1 MKKHAKKALRSVLAF
16 AMAVVLLAT
25 SLPIAFAAGTYDPT
39 PVFSEDATLWAWV
52 TDDGDVQVI
61 YPQATPNTEYIS
73 DKHIATYYIT
83 LYDLGP
89 LTEVHNDPATETVPQ
104 AQIVVDASTATF
116 ASDGTETATF
126 TAAALANKG
135 VTLDD
140 THRFSVEVLA
150 QDSTGWVSEPLTT
163 IVSDVPQFVY
173 DEELYKPLSENATGM
188 REVIMMEAANN
199 NGVAYVSGSG
209 TAANGANY
217 RQRVGDGDEY
227 WNQGARWADGA
238 LDYIADSS
246 TGTNQLTMLG
256 TKAQAG
262 AEDPDT
268 GVDTSAY
275 GFRVNAT
282 GDQSF
287 ATTWSRQHWDLTG
300 AEEVWYWFDFS
311 QVSVQGLA
319 FELKTQGKRY
329 EEFYWTS
336 YYGLDNGIEYLYG
349 SESDDD
355 YSTVTYSTKGTTAA
369 GYDRETFGDPYV
381 YLQQADGAWQ
391 KVMLDNGTI
400 DLANYKG
407 YIRVPI
413 QFICSTTPTYVEARN
428 DNWGFGGDRLASDV
442 DENEDKAKAQFENNV
457 LLSERVQVDPAG
469 TPISKALLIQYR
481 QLTIDAET
489 GGGQGGVS
497 GGDPNN
503 AAFCLP
509 SKTNYP
515 SLEKPY
521 WGASMLA
528 VGSSLKDENGKV
540 VVTQNQQSNPKRAY
554 VQTTGTNTVA
564 KDGGGNP
571 IIVNRETAYKAVE
584 DIAGAGFSYTS
595 MSADSVNKSF
605 FMDSVMTYKS
615 SDSYPNDMT
624 EGEYGYPLSKYY
636 NQRVEIPRSI
646 LNQIDKLIT
655 TPDLGDFRAVQYID
669 ELIAGYRKAI
679 EDDAQNNLDPNIVSE
694 KNLENSAASLGMSDV
709 WQNFLDARTACIN
722 GGTIKD
728 NDDGTYTYLPNNEA
742 TDLVPE
748 LIQSLEKLPDPSQV
762 TSVSDTLR
770 DEIIRLYQLYRRLN
784 LTQLDAMSESEEQR
798 ILDYVALVRAAGG
811 DEMLVGTSLATNKFL
826 SFNDFESLPEGTHA
840 YDLQDSPSW
849 DQGKDYRYS
858 KGFVY
863 GSMSFRDFS
872 GHSTAA
878 VGDWAGDFAEDSYS
892 DGLYDALNT
901 AAADTVIADEVG
913 SGGSQGAKV
922 TMDSRFFSGSDG
934 NPSGYIN
941 AVSVTRDF
949 NSTTGDYHDLQSIA
963 DWRLSSYAENWDASN
978 DKDYPV
984 GLVFYV
990 DFSELQG
997 MDFLLSVTLATSYDG
1012 HAEGYNLDMDM
1023 SGSEQEYKI
1032 MDMDTGEWV
1041 SITGTGSPYGF
1052 TSKGGTSSIGTLADG
1067 YKGYIYIALNK
1078 FERNWDNPLFNPVDL
1093 CDMGEQIDNIRRVDI
1108 GIMPLNSTAAA
1119 QMDGRSFVVD
1129 DIGFAYGADSYDAST
1144 VAELNHP
1151 SFEEVK
1157 GYKSTAA
1164 KAFEDAVAIIE
1175 PGDQANFAERVAT
1188 ARTLYNALSDY
1199 QKNNTQS
1206 VKQAYEKLEFYEK
1219 IVLGEIPQDQYL
1231 PEHTTMEFTAFV
1243 NGLSDGLKNASVTGD
1258 HDLPYP
1264 GVKDADGDGRADAV
1278 NYEAYD
1284 GLTKDLA
1291 KKIIEEYYDKSYS
1304 RYTAEQKAALGET
1317 ATQFLNAYNAASRCY
1332 DTLEGL
1338 LADSN
1343 TFLNELYNPADA
1355 STSLF
1360 RTLSEIYP
1368 AKADQDGLGT
1378 VGDMTQPYP
1387 YDKSTPYGTRVT
1399 AEGTQADEGNYI
1411 SITDTKALD
1420 HISKTYR
1427 SQMNYYAKHLLVAG
1441 QLQEGVKNIPN
1452 AVRKLVYNS
1461 YSTDRHGDPFTGG
1474 IWTLYNRYLTLYNDA
1489 KKTINDGKPLSDQ
1502 QLDDLKLATDEY
1514 EMLLPTYHDVAELY
1528 DLIQQIYDL
1537 FPVVKST
1544 FTANGTTSSAQTHE
1558 MMLRYDGSTGPLES
1572 KEDPVY
1578 TLTQFEQYLTNPDGT
1593 GKLTITSENGGVLKS
1608 SDGTFS
1614 LKYALTY
1621 NGKPAALSTVTEV
1634 GNYNAPM
1641 DSGVALHVKIDNPKG
1656 YTVTLTDRVTLT
1668 FTYQYTD
1675 RHGIL
1680 REVTDQKTLNIQY
1693 STNDMYTVTIPAE
1706 VDIPWGTPAVST
1718 AFEDASGNN
1727 GTGYKVTC
1735 NLNAGSSVT
1744 VQSALKSS
1752 SFALTIPGN
1761 TEWSIACTGTDAAAV
1776 KYEGQMINT
1785 PGAGPS
1791 ILIDADKWENI
1802 PVAAYRADDQ
1812 ITYTVTYT
1820 DGSATP

>member
-116 ASDGTETATF
+116 ASDGTGTVTF
-126 TAAALANKG
+126 TAATLANKG

-173 DEELYKPLSENATGM
+173 DEELYKPLSENSTSV
-188 REVIMMEAANN
+188 REMMLFEAKNN
-199 NGVAYVSGSG
+199 DNNDQFSTDGLSG
-209 TAANGANY
+209 AK
-217 RQRVGDGDEY
+217 
-227 WNQGARWADGA
+227 
-238 LDYIADSS
+238 DYIQSGD
-246 TGTNQLTMLG
+246 TLKILG
-256 TKAQAG
+256 PIDQAG
-262 AEDPDT
+262 EENVST
-268 GVDTSAY
+268 GVDSRAY
-275 GFRVNAT
+275 GFQISAAPSNGT
-282 GDQSF
+282 TQSF
-287 ATTWSRQHWDLTG
+287 STAWSRQHWMGTD
-300 AEEVWYWFDFS
+300 AEEVWYWLDLS
-311 QVSVQGLA
+311 QVDLTGLS
-319 FELKTQGKRY
+319 FDLKANGKRY
-329 EEFYWTS
+329 GEFYWKNERMFGGYDTGRTFS
-336 YYGLDNGIEYLYG
+336 
-349 SESDDD
+349 STPADDA
-355 YSTVTYSTKGTTAA
+355 YSLVTYSTRGTAA
-369 GYDRETFGDPYV
+369 DTYKGEAPYV
-381 YLQQADGAWQ
+381 YIQQDNGAWE
-391 KVMLDNGTI
+391 KVMLNNGTI
-400 DLANYKG
+400 DLGHYKG
-407 YIRVPI
+407 YVRVPI
-413 QFICSTTPTYVEARN
+413 EFMCSTKATYAEAHN
-428 DNWGFGGDRLASDV
+428 DNFNMGSTAYDIDRAEENVKNFFDTQVLFENGPVLV
-442 DENEDKAKAQFENNV
+442 DE
-457 LLSERVQVDPAG
+457 AG
-469 TPISKALLIQYR
+469 TPISDALLIQYR
-481 QLTIDAET
+481 VFQIDVET
-489 GGGQGGVS
+489 GWNLS
-497 GGDPNN
+497 GGNESKYS
-503 AAFCLP
+503 LP
-509 SKTNYP
+509 YENDYP
-515 SLEKPY
+515 SVGANHYAHLEQPT

-528 VGSSLKDENGKV
+528 AGYNQDDVDANLTVNSDSDPDNDKAYVDANGVVQNRENG
-540 VVTQNQQSNPKRAY
+540 
-554 VQTTGTNTVA
+554 
-564 KDGGGNP
+564 
-571 IIVNRETAYKAVE
+571 YKAID
-584 DIAGAGFSYTS
+584 DIFGAGFSYTG
-595 MSADSVNKSF
+595 V
-605 FMDSVMTYKS
+605 S
-615 SDSYPNDMT
+615 SDSVRRDFFIDNVLFYKETGSYPSDMT
-624 EGEYGYPLSKYY
+624 EGETGAPVTNYYDQKVETPRIILS
-636 NQRVEIPRSI
+636 
-646 LNQIDKLIT
+646 QIDQLIT

-669 ELIAGYRKAI
+669 ELIDGYRKAYS
-679 EDDAQNNLDPNIVSE
+679 DAGMSTDFLSE
-694 KNLENSAASLGMSDV
+694 ENMATVAASLGMSGV
-709 WQNFLDARTACIN
+709 WQRYLDARKACVD
-722 GGTIKD
+722 GGTIAYD
-728 NDDGTYTYLPNNEA
+728 EGSGTYTYLPNNEA

-863 GSMSFRDFS
+863 GSMSFRDFAA
-872 GHSTAA
+872 HSTAA
-878 VGDWAGDFAEDSYS
+878 VGDWMGDVSEDSYQN
-892 DGLYDALNT
+892 GLYDALNL
-901 AAADTVIADEVG
+901 AAADAVITDEVG
-913 SGGSQGAKV
+913 AGGTKGAQV
-922 TMDSRFFSGSDG
+922 TIDSRFFSGDEG
-934 NPSGYIN
+934 DPTGYVN

-963 DWRLSSYAENWDASN
+963 DWQLSRYAESWSAS
-978 DKDYPV
+978 DGRDYPV

-990 DFSELQG
+990 DFSELKDI
-997 MDFLLSVTLATSYDG
+997 DFLLSLNIATSYDG

-1023 SGSEQEYKI
+1023 SGSEQAYKI
-1032 MDMDTGEWV
+1032 MDMETGEWV
-1041 SITGTGSPYGF
+1041 TITGTGSPYGF
-1052 TSKGGTSSIGTLADG
+1052 TSKGGSSSIGTLADG
-1067 YKGYIYIALNK
+1067 YKGYVYVALNK
-1078 FERNWDNPLFNPVDL
+1078 FEYSTGMGTVDL
-1093 CDMGEQIDNIRRVDI
+1093 CAMGEQIDNIRRVDI

-1129 DIGFAYGADSYDAST
+1129 DIGFAYGADTYDAAMSGS
-1144 VAELNHP
+1144 LNHP

-1164 KAFEDAVAIIE
+1164 QNFENAVSAIE
-1175 PGDQANFAERVAT
+1175 LNDDTNFPSRVQA
-1188 ARTLYNALSDY
+1188 ARELYDALSDY
-1199 QKNNTQS
+1199 QKNNTTS
-1206 VKQAYEKLEFYEK
+1206 VKQAYAQLEFYEK
-1219 IVLGEIPQDQYL
+1219 IVNGELSADDYKPQMTVADFSN
-1231 PEHTTMEFTAFV
+1231 MV
-1243 NGLSDGLKNASVTGD
+1243 GSLSNELKNASVTGD

-1264 GVKDADGDGRADAV
+1264 GVKDTDGDGRADAV
-1278 NYEAYD
+1278 NYEGYN
-1284 GLTKDLA
+1284 GLTKELA
-1291 KKIIEEYYDKSYS
+1291 AQIIEYYNTSYS
-1304 RYTAEQKAALGET
+1304 RYTENEKTALGIT
-1317 ATQFLNAYNAASRCY
+1317 AQQFLNAYNAASRCY

-1360 RTLSEIYP
+1360 RTLSDIYP

-1399 AEGTQADEGNYI
+1399 AEGTQADEGYFI
-1411 SITDTKALD
+1411 SISDTKALD

-1474 IWTLYNRYLTLYNDA
+1474 IWTLYNRYLTLYNNAQA
-1489 KKTINDGKPLSDQ
+1489 KINAGTALTDEELA
-1502 QLDDLKLATDEY
+1502 DLKLATDEY

-1528 DLIQQIYDL
+1528 DLIQKIYDL
-1537 FPVVKST
+1537 FPAVKST

-1578 TLTQFEQYLTNPDGT
+1578 TLTQFEQYLTNPDGQ
-1593 GKLTITSENGGVLKS
+1593 GKLTITSENGGTLKS
-1608 SDGTFS
+1608 SDGTIS
-1614 LKYALTY
+1614 LPYTLTY
-1621 NGKPAALSTVTEV
+1621 NGTAADLSTVTEV
-1634 GNYNAPM
+1634 GNYAAPM
-1641 DSGVALHVKIDNPKG
+1641 TSGVALHVKIDNPQE
-1656 YTVTLTDRVTLT
+1656 YPVTLTDRVTLT

-1675 RHGIL
+1675 RLGIL

-1706 VDIPWGTPAVST
+1706 VDIPWGTTAVST
-1718 AFEDASGNN
+1718 AFEDASGNS

-1735 NLNAGSSVT
+1735 NLNAGSSVS
-1744 VQSALKSS
+1744 VQPTLKST
-1752 SFALTIPGN
+1752 SFALIHDGTN
-1761 TEWSIACTGTDAAAV
+1761 ESIACTGTDTAAV
-1776 KYEGQMINT
+1776 QYEGQMINT
-1785 PGAGPS
+1785 QGAGPS
-1791 ILIDADKWENI
+1791 ISIAADEWKNI
-1802 PVAAYRADDQ
+1802 PVAAYRAEDQ
-1812 ITYTVTYT
+1812 ITYTVDYT

>member
-61 YPQATPNTEYIS
+61 YPQATPNTDYIS

-126 TAAALANKG
+126 TAATLANKG

-173 DEELYKPLSENATGM
+173 DEESYNPLTEDPNAMREMMMFEAKNNNNMAYVDDNGIGSGRLNYVQSGDQLQILGKIDQAGVENAG
-188 REVIMMEAANN
+188 
-199 NGVAYVSGSG
+199 
-209 TAANGANY
+209 
-217 RQRVGDGDEY
+217 
-227 WNQGARWADGA
+227 
-238 LDYIADSS
+238 
-246 TGTNQLTMLG
+246 
-256 TKAQAG
+256 
-262 AEDPDT
+262 
-268 GVDTSAY
+268 GVDSAAY
-275 GFRVNAT
+275 GFRVNGT
-282 GDQSF
+282 GAQSF
-287 ATTWSRQHWDLTG
+287 NTTYSRQHWKAAG
-300 AEEVWYWFDFS
+300 AQEVWFWFDFS

-329 EEFYWTS
+329 EEYYWDDLW
-336 YYGLDNGIEYLYG
+336 GKGIVYLYG
-349 SESDDD
+349 SVNDDN
-355 YSTVTYSTKGTTAA
+355 YSTVTYSTKGYQGND
-369 GYDRETFGDPYV
+369 GYVFVEND
-381 YLQQADGAWQ
+381 DGSWK
-391 KVMLDNGTI
+391 KVALTDGGINLS
-400 DLANYKG
+400 DYKG

-413 QFICSTTPTYVEARN
+413 QFICSTTATYAEARN
-428 DNWGFGGDRLASDV
+428 DNFGFGGNSLAEDLGNN
-442 DENEDKAKAQFENNV
+442 NEAGKKAEFDNNV
-457 LLSERVQVDPAG
+457 LLNEKVLVDPAG
-469 TPISKALLIQYR
+469 TPISDALLIQYR
-481 QLTIDAET
+481 QLSIDVSVNEFGGNSTANET
-489 GGGQGGVS
+489 T
-497 GGDPNN
+497 GDPNN
-503 AAFCLP
+503 SVYTMP
-509 SKTNYP
+509 YHNDYP
-515 SLEKPY
+515 TTGANHYASLEQPS
-521 WGASMLA
+521 WGAAMLA
-528 VGSSLKDENGKV
+528 IGENSGECTTGMENK
-540 VVTQNQQSNPKRAY
+540 AY
-554 VQTTGTNTVA
+554 VQLNSDGTVY
-564 KDGGGNP
+564 KDAEGKAV
-571 IIVNRETAYKAVE
+571 ILNRENGYHALD
-584 DIAGAGFSYTS
+584 DICGAGFSYTS
-595 MSADSVNKSF
+595 TSADSVNKPF
-605 FMDSVMTYKS
+605 FLDSVLFYRT
-615 SDSYPNDMT
+615 DGEQYPEDMVADA
-624 EGEYGYPLSKYY
+624 GKPASNYY
-636 NQRVEIPRSI
+636 NQSVEIPRSI

-655 TPDLGDFRAVQYID
+655 SPDLGDFRAVQYID

-679 EDDAQNNLDPNIVSE
+679 EDDTENNLDPNIVSE
-694 KNLENSAASLGMSDV
+694 ENLANSAASLGMSDV
-709 WQNFLDARTACIN
+709 WQNFLDARTACVN

-728 NDDGTYTYLPNNEA
+728 NGDGTYTYLPNNEA

-770 DEIIRLYQLYRRLN
+770 DEIVRLYQLYRRLN

-863 GSMSFRDFS
+863 GSMSFRDFAA
-872 GHSTAA
+872 HSNPAIGSSM
-878 VGDWAGDFAEDSYS
+878 GDLSEDSYQN
-892 DGLYDALNT
+892 GLYDALNL
-901 AAADTVIADEVG
+901 AAADAVIAEEVG
-913 SGGSQGAKV
+913 AGGSKGAQV
-922 TMDSRFFSGSDG
+922 TIDSRFFSGSEG
-934 NPSGYIN
+934 NPSGYVN

-963 DWRLSSYAENWDASN
+963 DWQLSRYAESWSAS
-978 DKDYPV
+978 DGRDYPV

-990 DFSELQG
+990 DFSELKDI
-997 MDFLLSVTLATSYDG
+997 DFLLSLNIATSYDG

-1023 SGSEQEYKI
+1023 SGSEQAYKI
-1032 MDMDTGEWV
+1032 MDMETGEWV
-1041 SITGTGSPYGF
+1041 TITGTGSPYGF
-1052 TSKGGTSSIGTLADG
+1052 TSKGGSSSIGTLADG
-1067 YKGYIYIALNK
+1067 YKGYIYVALNK
-1078 FERNWDNPLFNPVDL
+1078 FEYSTGMGTVDL
-1093 CDMGEQIDNIRRVDI
+1093 CAMGEQIDNIRRVDI

-1129 DIGFAYGADSYDAST
+1129 DIGFAYGADTYDAAMSGS
-1144 VAELNHP
+1144 LNHP

-1164 KAFEDAVAIIE
+1164 KAFEDAVSAIE
-1175 PGDQANFAERVAT
+1175 LNDDTNFPSRVQA
-1188 ARTLYNALSDY
+1188 ARELYDALSDY
-1199 QKNNTQS
+1199 QKNNTTS
-1206 VKQAYEKLEFYEK
+1206 VKQAYAQLEFYEK
-1219 IVLGEIPQDQYL
+1219 IVNGELSADDYKPQ
-1231 PEHTTMEFTAFV
+1231 MKVAEFSNMV
-1243 NGLSDGLKNASVTGD
+1243 GSLSNELKNASVTGD

-1264 GVKDADGDGRADAV
+1264 GVKDTDGDGRADAV
-1278 NYEAYD
+1278 NYEGYN
-1284 GLTKDLA
+1284 GLTKELA
-1291 KKIIEEYYDKSYS
+1291 AQIIEYYNTSYS
-1304 RYTAEQKAALGET
+1304 RYTENEKIALGIT
-1317 ATQFLNAYNAASRCY
+1317 AQQFLNAYNAASRCY

-1399 AEGTQADEGNYI
+1399 AEGVTVDEGNYI

-1474 IWTLYNRYLTLYNDA
+1474 IWTLYNRYLTLYNNA
-1489 KKTINDGKPLSDQ
+1489 KDKINAGTALTDEELA
-1502 QLDDLKLATDEY
+1502 DLKLATDEY
-1514 EMLLPTYHDVAELY
+1514 EMLLPTYHNVAELY
-1528 DLIQQIYDL
+1528 DLIQKIYDL
-1537 FPVVKST
+1537 FPAVKST
-1544 FTANGTTSSAQTHE
+1544 FTATGDTSSINDRTMILA
-1558 MMLRYDGSTGPLES
+1558 YDGVSATVENTA
-1572 KEDPVY
+1572 DPIY

-1593 GKLTITSENGGVLKS
+1593 GKLTITSENGGTLKS
-1608 SDGTFS
+1608 SDGTIS
-1614 LKYALTY
+1614 LRYTLTY
-1621 NGKPAALSTVTEV
+1621 NGTAADLTTVTEV

-1641 DSGVALHVKIDNPKG
+1641 TSGVALHVKIDNPQK
-1656 YTVTLTDRVTLT
+1656 YTETLTDKVTLT

-1680 REVTDQKTLNIQY
+1680 REVTDQKTLTIY
-1693 STNDMYTVTIPAE
+1693 YTTEDIYTVTIPAE
-1706 VDIPWGTPAVST
+1706 VDIPWGTENVST
-1718 AFEDASGNN
+1718 DFDN
-1727 GTGYKVTC
+1727 GTGYRVTC
-1735 NLNAGSSVT
+1735 NLNAGSSVS
-1744 VQSALKSS
+1744 VQPTLKST
-1752 SFALTIPGN
+1752 SFALIHDGTN
-1761 TEWSIACTGTDAAAV
+1761 ESIACTGTDIAAGTFTGQV
-1776 KYEGQMINT
+1776 IEGKGT
-1785 PGAGPS
+1785 GPS
-1791 ILIDADKWENI
+1791 ITIAADEWKNI
-1802 PVAAYRADDQ
+1802 PVAAYRAEDQ
-1812 ITYTVTYT
+1812 ITYTVDYT

>member
-126 TAAALANKG
+126 TAATLANKG

-163 IVSDVPQFVY
+163 VVSDVPQFVY
-173 DEELYKPLSENATGM
+173 DEESYNPLTEDPNAMREMMMFEAKNNNNMAYVDDNGIGSGRLNYVQSGDQLQILGKIDQAGVENAG
-188 REVIMMEAANN
+188 
-199 NGVAYVSGSG
+199 
-209 TAANGANY
+209 
-217 RQRVGDGDEY
+217 
-227 WNQGARWADGA
+227 
-238 LDYIADSS
+238 
-246 TGTNQLTMLG
+246 
-256 TKAQAG
+256 
-262 AEDPDT
+262 
-268 GVDTSAY
+268 GVDSAAY
-275 GFRVNAT
+275 GFRVNGT
-282 GDQSF
+282 GAQSF
-287 ATTWSRQHWDLTG
+287 NTTYSRQHWKAAG
-300 AEEVWYWFDFS
+300 AQEVWFWFDFS

-329 EEFYWTS
+329 EEYYWDDLW
-336 YYGLDNGIEYLYG
+336 GKGIVYLYG
-349 SESDDD
+349 SVNDDN
-355 YSTVTYSTKGTTAA
+355 YSTVTYSTKGYQGND
-369 GYDRETFGDPYV
+369 GYVFVEND
-381 YLQQADGAWQ
+381 DGSWK
-391 KVMLDNGTI
+391 KVALTDGGINLS
-400 DLANYKG
+400 DYKG

-413 QFICSTTPTYVEARN
+413 QFICSTTATYAEARN
-428 DNWGFGGDRLASDV
+428 DNFGFGGNSLAEDLGNN
-442 DENEDKAKAQFENNV
+442 NEAGKKAEFDNNV
-457 LLSERVQVDPAG
+457 LLNEKVLVDPAG
-469 TPISKALLIQYR
+469 TPISDALLIQYR
-481 QLTIDAET
+481 QLSIDVSVNEFGGNSTANET
-489 GGGQGGVS
+489 T
-497 GGDPNN
+497 GDPNN
-503 AAFCLP
+503 SVYTMP
-509 SKTNYP
+509 YHNDYP
-515 SLEKPY
+515 TTGANHYASLEQPS
-521 WGASMLA
+521 WGAAMLA
-528 VGSSLKDENGKV
+528 IGENSGECTTGMENK
-540 VVTQNQQSNPKRAY
+540 AY
-554 VQTTGTNTVA
+554 VQLNSDGTVY
-564 KDGGGNP
+564 KDAEGKAV
-571 IIVNRETAYKAVE
+571 ILNRENGYHALD
-584 DIAGAGFSYTS
+584 DICGAGFSYTS
-595 MSADSVNKSF
+595 TSADSVNKPF
-605 FMDSVMTYKS
+605 FLDSVLFYRT
-615 SDSYPNDMT
+615 DGEQYPEDMVADA
-624 EGEYGYPLSKYY
+624 GKPASNYY
-636 NQRVEIPRSI
+636 NQSVEIPHSI

-679 EDDAQNNLDPNIVSE
+679 EDDTENNLDPNIVSE
-694 KNLENSAASLGMSDV
+694 ENLANSAASLGMSDV

-722 GGTIKD
+722 GGTIQD
-728 NDDGTYTYLPNNEA
+728 NGDGTYTYLPNNEA

-784 LTQLDAMSESEEQR
+784 LTQLDAMSFDEEQK
-798 ILDYVALVRAAGG
+798 ILDYASLVRAAGG

-863 GSMSFRDFS
+863 GSMSFRDFAA
-872 GHSTAA
+872 HSTAA
-878 VGDWAGDFAEDSYS
+878 VGDWMGDLSEDSYQN
-892 DGLYDALNT
+892 GLYDALNL
-901 AAADTVIADEVG
+901 AAADAVITDEVG
-913 SGGSQGAKV
+913 AGGTKGAQV
-922 TMDSRFFSGSDG
+922 TIDSRFFSGDEG
-934 NPSGYIN
+934 DPTGYVN

-949 NSTTGDYHDLQSIA
+949 NSTETGDYHNLQSIA
-963 DWRLSSYAENWDASN
+963 DWQLSRYAESWSAS
-978 DKDYPV
+978 DGRDYPV

-990 DFSELQG
+990 DFSELKDI
-997 MDFLLSVTLATSYDG
+997 DFLLSLNIATSYDG

-1023 SGSEQEYKI
+1023 SGSEQAYKI
-1032 MDMDTGEWV
+1032 MDMETGEWV
-1041 SITGTGSPYGF
+1041 TITGTGSPYGF
-1052 TSKGGTSSIGTLADG
+1052 TSKGGSSSIGTLADG
-1067 YKGYIYIALNK
+1067 YKGYIYVALNK
-1078 FERNWDNPLFNPVDL
+1078 FEYSTGMGTVDL
-1093 CDMGEQIDNIRRVDI
+1093 CAMGEQIDNIRRVDI

-1129 DIGFAYGADSYDAST
+1129 DIGFAYGADTYDAAMSGS
-1144 VAELNHP
+1144 LNHP

-1164 KAFEDAVAIIE
+1164 KAFEDAVSAIE
-1175 PGDQANFAERVAT
+1175 LNDDTNFPSRVQA
-1188 ARTLYNALSDY
+1188 ARALYDALSDY
-1199 QKNNTQS
+1199 QKNNTTS
-1206 VKQAYEKLEFYEK
+1206 VKQAYAQLEFYEK
-1219 IVLGEIPQDQYL
+1219 IVNGELSADDYKPQ
-1231 PEHTTMEFTAFV
+1231 MKVAEFSNMV
-1243 NGLSDGLKNASVTGD
+1243 GSLSNELKNASVTGD

-1264 GVKDADGDGRADAV
+1264 GVKDTDGDGRADAV
-1278 NYEAYD
+1278 NYEGYK
-1284 GLTKDLA
+1284 GLTKELA
-1291 KKIIEEYYDKSYS
+1291 AQIIEYYNTSYS
-1304 RYTAEQKAALGET
+1304 RYTENEKTALGIT
-1317 ATQFLNAYNAASRCY
+1317 AQQFLNAYNAASRCY
-1332 DTLEGL
+1332 NTLEGL

-1360 RTLSEIYP
+1360 RTLSEIYYEP
-1368 AKADQDGLGT
+1368 DAEEVFLGT
-1378 VGDMTQPYP
+1378 AGDGKV
-1387 YDKSTPYGTRVT
+1387 YDYNKNTPYGTHTTVD
-1399 AEGTQADEGNYI
+1399 GVKVNEGNYI

-1474 IWTLYNRYLTLYNDA
+1474 IWTLYNRYLALYNNA
-1489 KKTINDGKPLSDQ
+1489 KAKINAGTALTDEELA
-1502 QLDDLKLATDEY
+1502 DLKLATDEY

-1537 FPVVKST
+1537 FPAVKST

-1558 MMLRYDGSTGPLES
+1558 MMLRYDGSTGPLEN

-1578 TLTQFEQYLTNPDGT
+1578 TLTQFEQYLTNPDGQGT
-1593 GKLTITSENGGVLKS
+1593 LTITSENGGVLKS
-1608 SDGTFS
+1608 SDGTIS
-1614 LKYALTY
+1614 LSYTLTY
-1621 NGKPAALSTVTEV
+1621 NGKTAALSTVTEV
-1634 GNYNAPM
+1634 GSYSAPM
-1641 DSGVALHVKIDNPKG
+1641 DSGVALHVKVDNPQEC
-1656 YTVTLTDRVTLT
+1656 TVTLSDKVTLT

-1718 AFEDASGNN
+1718 AFEDESGNN

-1735 NLNAGSSVT
+1735 NLNTGSSVT

-1761 TEWSIACTGTDAAAV
+1761 TTWSIACTGTDAAAV

-1791 ILIDADKWENI
+1791 ILIDADKWKNI

>member
-61 YPQATPNTEYIS
+61 YPQATPNTDYIS

-126 TAAALANKG
+126 TAATLANKG

-173 DEELYKPLSENATGM
+173 DEESYNPLTEDPNAMREMMMFEAKNNNNMAYVDDNGIGSGRLNYVQSGDQLQILGKIDQAGVENAG
-188 REVIMMEAANN
+188 
-199 NGVAYVSGSG
+199 
-209 TAANGANY
+209 
-217 RQRVGDGDEY
+217 
-227 WNQGARWADGA
+227 
-238 LDYIADSS
+238 
-246 TGTNQLTMLG
+246 
-256 TKAQAG
+256 
-262 AEDPDT
+262 
-268 GVDTSAY
+268 GVDSAAY
-275 GFRVNAT
+275 GFRVNGT
-282 GDQSF
+282 GAQSF
-287 ATTWSRQHWDLTG
+287 NTTYSRQHWKAAG
-300 AEEVWYWFDFS
+300 AQEVWFWFDFS

-329 EEFYWTS
+329 EEYYWDDLW
-336 YYGLDNGIEYLYG
+336 GKGIVYLYG
-349 SESDDD
+349 SVNDDN
-355 YSTVTYSTKGTTAA
+355 YSTVTYSTKGYQGND
-369 GYDRETFGDPYV
+369 GYVFVEND
-381 YLQQADGAWQ
+381 DGSWK
-391 KVMLDNGTI
+391 KVALTDGGINLS
-400 DLANYKG
+400 DYKG

-413 QFICSTTPTYVEARN
+413 QFICSTTATYAEARN
-428 DNWGFGGDRLASDV
+428 DNFGFGGNSLAEDLGNN
-442 DENEDKAKAQFENNV
+442 NEAGKKAEFDNNV
-457 LLSERVQVDPAG
+457 LLNEKVLVDPAG
-469 TPISKALLIQYR
+469 TPISDALLIQYR
-481 QLTIDAET
+481 QLSIDVSVNEFGGNSTANET
-489 GGGQGGVS
+489 T
-497 GGDPNN
+497 GDPNN
-503 AAFCLP
+503 SVYTMP
-509 SKTNYP
+509 YHNDYP
-515 SLEKPY
+515 TTGANHYASLEQPS
-521 WGASMLA
+521 WGAAMLA
-528 VGSSLKDENGKV
+528 IGENSGECTTGMENK
-540 VVTQNQQSNPKRAY
+540 AY
-554 VQTTGTNTVA
+554 VQLNADGTVY
-564 KDGGGNP
+564 KDAEGKAV
-571 IIVNRETAYKAVE
+571 ILNRENGYHALD
-584 DIAGAGFSYTS
+584 DICGAGFSYTS
-595 MSADSVNKSF
+595 TSADSVNKPF
-605 FMDSVMTYKS
+605 FLDSVLFYRT
-615 SDSYPNDMT
+615 DGEQYPEDMVADA
-624 EGEYGYPLSKYY
+624 GKPASNYY
-636 NQRVEIPRSI
+636 NQSVEIPHSI

-694 KNLENSAASLGMSDV
+694 ENMATVAASLGMSDV
-709 WQNFLDARTACIN
+709 WQRYLDARTACIN

-728 NDDGTYTYLPNNEA
+728 NGDGTYTYLPNNEA

-784 LTQLDAMSESEEQR
+784 LTQLDAMSFDEEQK
-798 ILDYVALVRAAGG
+798 ILDYASLVRAAGG

-863 GSMSFRDFS
+863 GSMSFRDFAA
-872 GHSTAA
+872 HSNPAIGSSM
-878 VGDWAGDFAEDSYS
+878 GDLSEDSYQN
-892 DGLYDALNT
+892 GLYDALNL
-901 AAADTVIADEVG
+901 AAADAVITDEVG
-913 SGGSQGAKV
+913 AGGTKGAQV
-922 TMDSRFFSGSDG
+922 TIDSRFFSGSEG
-934 NPSGYIN
+934 NPSGYVN
-941 AVSVTRDF
+941 SVSVTRDF

-963 DWRLSSYAENWDASN
+963 DWQLSRYAESWSAS
-978 DKDYPV
+978 DGRDYPV

-990 DFSELQG
+990 DFSELKDI
-997 MDFLLSVTLATSYDG
+997 DFLLSLNIATSYDG

-1023 SGSEQEYKI
+1023 SGPEQEYKI

-1052 TSKGGTSSIGTLADG
+1052 TSKGGSSSIGTLADG
-1067 YKGYIYIALNK
+1067 YKGYIYVALNK
-1078 FERNWDNPLFNPVDL
+1078 FEYSTGMGTVDL
-1093 CDMGEQIDNIRRVDI
+1093 CAMGEQIDNIRRVDI

-1129 DIGFAYGADSYDAST
+1129 DIGFAYGADTYDAAMSGS
-1144 VAELNHP
+1144 LNHP

-1164 KAFEDAVAIIE
+1164 QNFENAVSAIE
-1175 PGDQANFAERVAT
+1175 LNDDTNFPGRVQA
-1188 ARTLYNALSDY
+1188 ARELYDALSDY
-1199 QKNNTQS
+1199 QKNNTTS
-1206 VKQAYEKLEFYEK
+1206 VKQAYAQLEFYEK
-1219 IVLGEIPQDQYL
+1219 IVNGELSADDYKPQM
-1231 PEHTTMEFTAFV
+1231 TVAEFSNMV
-1243 NGLSDGLKNASVTGD
+1243 GSLSNELKNASVTGD

-1264 GVKDADGDGRADAV
+1264 GVKDTDGDGRADAV
-1278 NYEAYD
+1278 NYEGYN
-1284 GLTKDLA
+1284 GLTKELA
-1291 KKIIEEYYDKSYS
+1291 AQIIEYYNTSYS
-1304 RYTAEQKAALGET
+1304 RYTENEKIALGIT
-1317 ATQFLNAYNAASRCY
+1317 AQQFLNAYNAASRCY
-1332 DTLEGL
+1332 NTLEGL

-1360 RTLSEIYP
+1360 RTLSEIYYSP
-1368 AKADQDGLGT
+1368 DAEDVFLGT
-1378 VGDMTQPYP
+1378 AGDGKV
-1387 YDKSTPYGTRVT
+1387 YDYNKNTPYGTHTTVDGVT
-1399 AEGTQADEGNYI
+1399 VNEGNYI

-1474 IWTLYNRYLTLYNDA
+1474 IWTLYNRYLALYNNAQA
-1489 KKTINDGKPLSDQ
+1489 KINAGKALTDEE
-1502 QLDDLKLATDEY
+1502 LADLKLATDEY
-1514 EMLLPTYHDVAELY
+1514 EMLLPTYHNVAELY
-1528 DLIQQIYDL
+1528 DLIQKIYDL
-1537 FPVVKST
+1537 FPAVKST
-1544 FTANGTTSSAQTHE
+1544 FTATGDTSSINDRTMILA
-1558 MMLRYDGSTGPLES
+1558 YDGVSATVENTA
-1572 KEDPVY
+1572 DPIY
-1578 TLTQFEQYLTNPDGT
+1578 TLTQFEQYLTNPDGQGT
-1593 GKLTITSENGGVLKS
+1593 LTITSENGGTLKS
-1608 SDGTFS
+1608 SDGTIS
-1614 LKYALTY
+1614 LRYTLTY
-1621 NGKPAALSTVTEV
+1621 NGTAADLSTVTEV

-1641 DSGVALHVKIDNPKG
+1641 TSGVALHVKIDSPQE
-1656 YTVTLTDRVTLT
+1656 YTETLTDKVTLT

-1680 REVTDQKTLNIQY
+1680 REVTDQKTLTIY
-1693 STNDMYTVTIPAE
+1693 YTTEDIYTVTIPAE
-1706 VDIPWGTPAVST
+1706 VDIPWGTENVST
-1718 AFEDASGNN
+1718 DFDN
-1727 GTGYKVTC
+1727 GTGYRVTC
-1735 NLNAGSSVT
+1735 NLNAGSSVS
-1744 VQSALKSS
+1744 VQPTLKST
-1752 SFALTIPGN
+1752 SFALIHDGTN
-1761 TEWSIACTGTDAAAV
+1761 ESIACTGTDIAAGTFTGQV
-1776 KYEGQMINT
+1776 IEGKGT
-1785 PGAGPS
+1785 GPS
-1791 ILIDADKWENI
+1791 ISIAASEWKNI
-1802 PVAAYRADDQ
+1802 PVAAYRAEDQ
-1812 ITYTVTYT
+1812 ITYTVDYT

>member
-52 TDDGDVQVI
+52 TDNGDVQVI
-61 YPQATPNTEYIS
+61 YPQAQTKKPNDNYP

-104 AQIVVDASTATF
+104 AQIVEHPSASAF
-116 ASDGTETATF
+116 ASDGTKTVTF
-126 TAAALANKG
+126 TELANKG

-173 DEELYKPLSENATGM
+173 DEESYNPLTEDPNAMREMMMFEAKNNNNMAYVDDNGIGSGRLNYVQSGDQLQILGKIDQAGVENAG
-188 REVIMMEAANN
+188 
-199 NGVAYVSGSG
+199 
-209 TAANGANY
+209 
-217 RQRVGDGDEY
+217 
-227 WNQGARWADGA
+227 
-238 LDYIADSS
+238 
-246 TGTNQLTMLG
+246 
-256 TKAQAG
+256 
-262 AEDPDT
+262 
-268 GVDTSAY
+268 GVDSAAY
-275 GFRVNAT
+275 GFRVNGT
-282 GDQSF
+282 GAQSF
-287 ATTWSRQHWDLTG
+287 NTTYSRQHWKAAG
-300 AEEVWYWFDFS
+300 AQEVWFWFDFS

-329 EEFYWTS
+329 EEYYWDDLW
-336 YYGLDNGIEYLYG
+336 GKGIVYLYG
-349 SESDDD
+349 SVNDDN
-355 YSTVTYSTKGTTAA
+355 YSTVTYSTKGYQGND
-369 GYDRETFGDPYV
+369 GYVFVEND
-381 YLQQADGAWQ
+381 DGSWK
-391 KVMLDNGTI
+391 KVALTDGGIN
-400 DLANYKG
+400 LSNYKG

-413 QFICSTTPTYVEARN
+413 QFICSTTATYAEARN
-428 DNWGFGGDRLASDV
+428 DNFGFGGNSLAEDLGNN
-442 DENEDKAKAQFENNV
+442 NEAGKKAEFDNNV
-457 LLSERVQVDPAG
+457 LLNEKVLVDPAG
-469 TPISKALLIQYR
+469 TPISDALLIQYR
-481 QLTIDAET
+481 QLSIDVSVNEFGGNSTANET
-489 GGGQGGVS
+489 T
-497 GGDPNN
+497 GDPNN
-503 AAFCLP
+503 SVYTMP
-509 SKTNYP
+509 YHNDYP
-515 SLEKPY
+515 TTGANHYASLEQPS
-521 WGASMLA
+521 WGAAMLA
-528 VGSSLKDENGKV
+528 IGENSGECTTGMENK
-540 VVTQNQQSNPKRAY
+540 AY
-554 VQTTGTNTVA
+554 VQLNSDGTVY
-564 KDGGGNP
+564 KDAEGKAV
-571 IIVNRETAYKAVE
+571 ILNRENGYHALD
-584 DIAGAGFSYTS
+584 DICGAGFSYTS
-595 MSADSVNKSF
+595 TSADSVNKPF
-605 FMDSVMTYKS
+605 FLDSVLFYRT
-615 SDSYPNDMT
+615 DGEQYPEDMVADA
-624 EGEYGYPLSKYY
+624 GKPASNYY
-636 NQRVEIPRSI
+636 NQSVEIPHSI

-679 EDDAQNNLDPNIVSE
+679 EDDTENNLDPNIVSE
-694 KNLENSAASLGMSDV
+694 ENLANSAASLGMSDV

-722 GGTIKD
+722 GGTIQD
-728 NDDGTYTYLPNNEA
+728 NGDGTYTYLPNNEA

-784 LTQLDAMSESEEQR
+784 LTQLDAMSFDEEQK
-798 ILDYVALVRAAGG
+798 ILDYASLVRAAGG

-863 GSMSFRDFS
+863 GSMSFRDFAA
-872 GHSTAA
+872 HSTAA
-878 VGDWAGDFAEDSYS
+878 VGDWMGDLSQDSYQN
-892 DGLYDALNT
+892 GLYDALNL
-901 AAADTVIADEVG
+901 AAADAVITDEVG
-913 SGGSQGAKV
+913 AGGTKGAQV
-922 TMDSRFFSGSDG
+922 TIDSRFFSGDEG
-934 NPSGYIN
+934 DPTGYVN
-941 AVSVTRDF
+941 SVSVTRDF
-949 NSTTGDYHDLQSIA
+949 NSTETGDYHNLQSIA
-963 DWRLSSYAENWDASN
+963 DWKLSRYAESWSAS
-978 DKDYPV
+978 DGRDYPV

-990 DFSELQG
+990 DFSELKDI
-997 MDFLLSVTLATSYDG
+997 DFLLSLNIATSYDG

-1023 SGSEQEYKI
+1023 SGSEQAYKI
-1032 MDMDTGEWV
+1032 MDMETGEWV
-1041 SITGTGSPYGF
+1041 TITGTGSPYGF
-1052 TSKGGTSSIGTLADG
+1052 TSKGGSSSIGTLADG
-1067 YKGYIYIALNK
+1067 YKGYVYVALNK
-1078 FERNWDNPLFNPVDL
+1078 FEYSTGMGTVDL
-1093 CDMGEQIDNIRRVDI
+1093 CAMGEQIDNIRRVEV
-1108 GIMPLNSTAAA
+1108 GVMPLNSTAAA

-1129 DIGFAYGADSYDAST
+1129 DIGFAYGADTYDAAISGS
-1144 VAELNHP
+1144 LNHP

-1164 KAFEDAVAIIE
+1164 QNFENAVSAIE
-1175 PGDQANFAERVAT
+1175 LNDDTNFPSRVQA
-1188 ARTLYNALSDY
+1188 ARELYDALSDY
-1199 QKNNTQS
+1199 QKNNTTS
-1206 VKQAYEKLEFYEK
+1206 VKQAYAQLEFYEK
-1219 IVLGEIPQDQYL
+1219 IVNGELSADDYKPQMTVADFSN
-1231 PEHTTMEFTAFV
+1231 MV
-1243 NGLSDGLKNASVTGD
+1243 GSLSNELKNASVTGD
-1258 HDLPYP
+1258 YDLPYP
-1264 GVKDADGDGRADAV
+1264 GVKDTDGDGRADAV
-1278 NYEAYD
+1278 NYEGYN
-1284 GLTKDLA
+1284 GLTKELA
-1291 KKIIEEYYDKSYS
+1291 AQIIEYYNTSYS
-1304 RYTAEQKAALGET
+1304 RYTENEKTALGIT
-1317 ATQFLNAYNAASRCY
+1317 AQQFLNAYNAASRCY

-1360 RTLSEIYP
+1360 RTLSDIYP

-1399 AEGTQADEGNYI
+1399 AEGTQADEGYFI
-1411 SITDTKALD
+1411 SISDTKALD

-1474 IWTLYNRYLTLYNDA
+1474 IWTLYNRYLTLYNNAQA
-1489 KKTINDGKPLSDQ
+1489 KINAGTALTDEELA
-1502 QLDDLKLATDEY
+1502 DLKLATDEY

-1528 DLIQQIYDL
+1528 DLIQKIYDL
-1537 FPVVKST
+1537 FPAVKST

-1578 TLTQFEQYLTNPDGT
+1578 TLTQFEQYLTNPDGQ
-1593 GKLTITSENGGVLKS
+1593 GKLTITSENGGTLKS
-1608 SDGTFS
+1608 SDGTIS
-1614 LKYALTY
+1614 LPYTLTY
-1621 NGKPAALSTVTEV
+1621 NGTAADLSTVTEV
-1634 GNYNAPM
+1634 GNYAAPM
-1641 DSGVALHVKIDNPKG
+1641 TSGVALHVKIDNPQE
-1656 YTVTLTDRVTLT
+1656 YPVTLTDKVTLT

-1675 RHGIL
+1675 RLGIL

-1706 VDIPWGTPAVST
+1706 VDIPWGTTAVST

-1735 NLNAGSSVT
+1735 NLNAGSSVS
-1744 VQSALKSS
+1744 VQPTLATT
-1752 SFALTIPGN
+1752 SFALIHDGTN
-1761 TEWSIACTGTDAAAV
+1761 ESIACTGTDIAAGTFTGQV
-1776 KYEGQMINT
+1776 IEGKGT
-1785 PGAGPS
+1785 GPS
-1791 ILIDADKWENI
+1791 ITIAADEWKNI

>member
-25 SLPIAFAAGTYDPT
+25 SLPIAFAAGDYDPT

-173 DEELYKPLSENATGM
+173 DEELYKPLSENSTSV
-188 REVIMMEAANN
+188 REMMLFEARNN
-199 NGVAYVSGSG
+199 DNNDQFSTDGLSG
-209 TAANGANY
+209 AK
-217 RQRVGDGDEY
+217 
-227 WNQGARWADGA
+227 
-238 LDYIADSS
+238 DYIQSGD
-246 TGTNQLTMLG
+246 TLNILG
-256 TKAQAG
+256 PIDQAG
-262 AEDPDT
+262 EENVST
-268 GVDTSAY
+268 GVDSRAY
-275 GFRVNAT
+275 GFQISAAPSSGT
-282 GDQSF
+282 TQSF
-287 ATTWSRQHWDLTG
+287 STAWSRQHWIGTD
-300 AEEVWYWFDFS
+300 AEEVWYWLDLS
-311 QVSVQGLA
+311 QVELTGLS
-319 FELKTQGKRY
+319 FDLKANGKRY
-329 EEFYWTS
+329 GEFYWKNQRAFGGYDTGRTFNSTPADDS
-336 YYGLDNGIEYLYG
+336 YSL
-349 SESDDD
+349 
-355 YSTVTYSTKGTTAA
+355 VTYSTRGTTADTYKGEA
-369 GYDRETFGDPYV
+369 PYV
-381 YLQQADGAWQ
+381 YIQQDNGAWE
-391 KVMLDNGTI
+391 KVMLNNGTL
-400 DLANYKG
+400 DLGHYKG
-407 YIRVPI
+407 YVRVPI
-413 QFICSTTPTYVEARN
+413 EFMCSTKATYAEAHN
-428 DNWGFGGDRLASDV
+428 DNFNMGSTAYDIDRAEGNVKNFFDTQVLFENGPVLV
-442 DENEDKAKAQFENNV
+442 DE
-457 LLSERVQVDPAG
+457 AG
-469 TPISKALLIQYR
+469 TPISDALLMQYR
-481 QLTIDAET
+481 VFQIDVET
-489 GGGQGGVS
+489 GWNLS
-497 GGDPNN
+497 GGNESKYS
-503 AAFCLP
+503 LP
-509 SKTNYP
+509 YENDYP
-515 SLEKPY
+515 SVGANHYAHLEQPT
-521 WGASMLA
+521 WGAAMLA
-528 VGSSLKDENGKV
+528 AGYNQDDVDANLTVNSDSDPDNDKAYVDANGVVQNRENG
-540 VVTQNQQSNPKRAY
+540 
-554 VQTTGTNTVA
+554 
-564 KDGGGNP
+564 
-571 IIVNRETAYKAVE
+571 YKAID
-584 DIAGAGFSYTS
+584 DIFGAGFSYTGVS
-595 MSADSVNKSF
+595 SDSVNKSF
-605 FMDSVMTYKS
+605 FIDNVLFYKETG
-615 SDSYPNDMT
+615 SYPSDMT
-624 EGEYGYPLSKYY
+624 EGETGAPVTNYY
-636 NQRVEIPRSI
+636 DQKVETPRII
-646 LNQIDKLIT
+646 LNQIDQLIT

-669 ELIAGYRKAI
+669 ELIAGYRKAYS
-679 EDDAQNNLDPNIVSE
+679 DAGMSTDFLSE
-694 KNLENSAASLGMSDV
+694 ENMATVAASLGMSDV

-722 GGTIKD
+722 GGTIQD
-728 NDDGTYTYLPNNEA
+728 NGDGTYTYLPNNEA

-784 LTQLDAMSESEEQR
+784 LTQLDAMSIDEEQK
-798 ILDYVALVRAAGG
+798 ILDYASLVHAAGG

-863 GSMSFRDFS
+863 GSMSFRDFAA
-872 GHSTAA
+872 HSNPAIGA
-878 VGDWAGDFAEDSYS
+878 SMGDLSEDSYQN
-892 DGLYDALNT
+892 GLYDALNL
-901 AAADTVIADEVG
+901 AAADAVIAEEVG
-913 SGGSQGAKV
+913 AGGSKGAQV
-922 TMDSRFFSGSDG
+922 TIDSRFFSGSEG
-934 NPSGYIN
+934 NPSGYVN
-941 AVSVTRDF
+941 SVSVTRDF
-949 NSTTGDYHDLQSIA
+949 NSTETGDYHDLQSIA
-963 DWRLSSYAENWDASN
+963 DWQLSRYAESWSAS
-978 DKDYPV
+978 DGRDYPV

-990 DFSELQG
+990 DFSELKDI
-997 MDFLLSVTLATSYDG
+997 DFLLSLNIATSYDG

-1023 SGSEQEYKI
+1023 SGSEQAYKI
-1032 MDMDTGEWV
+1032 MDMETGEWV
-1041 SITGTGSPYGF
+1041 TITGTGSPYGF
-1052 TSKGGTSSIGTLADG
+1052 TSKGGSSSIGTLADG
-1067 YKGYIYIALNK
+1067 YKGYIYVALNK
-1078 FERNWDNPLFNPVDL
+1078 FEYSTGMGTVDL
-1093 CDMGEQIDNIRRVDI
+1093 CAMGEQIDNIRRVEV
-1108 GIMPLNSTAAA
+1108 GVMPLNSTAAA

-1129 DIGFAYGADSYDAST
+1129 DIGFAYGADTYDAAMSGS
-1144 VAELNHP
+1144 LNHP

-1164 KAFEDAVAIIE
+1164 QNFENAVSAIE
-1175 PGDQANFAERVAT
+1175 LNDDTNFPSRVQA
-1188 ARTLYNALSDY
+1188 ARALYDALSDY
-1199 QKNNTQS
+1199 QKNNTTS
-1206 VKQAYEKLEFYEK
+1206 VKQAYAQLEFYEK
-1219 IVLGEIPQDQYL
+1219 IVNGELSADDYKPQLTVADFSN
-1231 PEHTTMEFTAFV
+1231 MV
-1243 NGLSDGLKNASVTGD
+1243 GSLSNELKNASVTGD

-1264 GVKDADGDGRADAV
+1264 GVKDTDGDGRADAV
-1278 NYEAYD
+1278 NYEGYN
-1284 GLTKDLA
+1284 GLTKELA
-1291 KKIIEEYYDKSYS
+1291 AQIIEYYNTSYS
-1304 RYTAEQKAALGET
+1304 RYTENEKTALGIT
-1317 ATQFLNAYNAASRCY
+1317 AQQFLNAYNAASRCY
-1332 DTLEGL
+1332 NTLEGL

-1399 AEGTQADEGNYI
+1399 AEGTQADEGHFI
-1411 SITDTKALD
+1411 SISDTKALD

-1474 IWTLYNRYLTLYNDA
+1474 IWTLYNRYLTLYNNAQA
-1489 KKTINDGKPLSDQ
+1489 KINAGTALTDEELA
-1502 QLDDLKLATDEY
+1502 DLKLATDEY

-1528 DLIQQIYDL
+1528 DLIQKIYDL
-1537 FPVVKST
+1537 FPAVKST

-1578 TLTQFEQYLTNPDGT
+1578 TLTQFEQYLTNPDGQ
-1593 GKLTITSENGGVLKS
+1593 GKLTITSENGGTLKS
-1608 SDGTFS
+1608 SDGTIS
-1614 LKYALTY
+1614 LPYTLTY
-1621 NGKPAALSTVTEV
+1621 NGTAADLSTVTEV

-1641 DSGVALHVKIDNPKG
+1641 TSGVALHVKIDNPQE
-1656 YTVTLTDRVTLT
+1656 YPVTLTDKVTLT

-1675 RHGIL
+1675 RLGIL

-1706 VDIPWGTPAVST
+1706 VDIPWGTENVST
-1718 AFEDASGNN
+1718 DFDN
-1727 GTGYKVTC
+1727 GTGYRVTC
-1735 NLNAGSSVT
+1735 NLNTGSSVS
-1744 VQSALKSS
+1744 VQPTLATT
-1752 SFALTIPGN
+1752 SFALIHDDTN
-1761 TEWSIACTGTDAAAV
+1761 ESIACTGTDIAAGTFTGQV
-1776 KYEGQMINT
+1776 IEGKGT
-1785 PGAGPS
+1785 GPS
-1791 ILIDADKWENI
+1791 ISIAASEWKNI

>member
-52 TDDGDVQVI
+52 TDNGDVQVI

-126 TAAALANKG
+126 TAATLANKG

-173 DEELYKPLSENATGM
+173 DEELYKPLSENSTSV
-188 REVIMMEAANN
+188 REMMLFEAKNN
-199 NGVAYVSGSG
+199 DNNDQFSTDGLSG
-209 TAANGANY
+209 AK
-217 RQRVGDGDEY
+217 
-227 WNQGARWADGA
+227 
-238 LDYIADSS
+238 DYIQSGD
-246 TGTNQLTMLG
+246 TLKILG
-256 TKAQAG
+256 PIDQAG
-262 AEDPDT
+262 EENVST
-268 GVDTSAY
+268 GVDSRAY
-275 GFRVNAT
+275 GFQISAAPSNGT
-282 GDQSF
+282 TQSF
-287 ATTWSRQHWDLTG
+287 STAWSRQHWMGTD
-300 AEEVWYWFDFS
+300 AEEVWYWLDLS
-311 QVSVQGLA
+311 QVDLTGLS
-319 FELKTQGKRY
+319 FDLKANGKRY
-329 EEFYWTS
+329 GEFYWKNERMFGGYDTGRTFS
-336 YYGLDNGIEYLYG
+336 
-349 SESDDD
+349 STPADDA
-355 YSTVTYSTKGTTAA
+355 YSLVTYSTRGTAA
-369 GYDRETFGDPYV
+369 DTYKGEAPYV
-381 YLQQADGAWQ
+381 YIQQDNGAWE
-391 KVMLDNGTI
+391 KVMLNNGTI
-400 DLANYKG
+400 DLGHYKG
-407 YIRVPI
+407 YVRVPI
-413 QFICSTTPTYVEARN
+413 EFMCSTKATYAEAHN
-428 DNWGFGGDRLASDV
+428 DNFNMGSTAYDIDRAEENVKNFFDTQVLFENGPVLV
-442 DENEDKAKAQFENNV
+442 DE
-457 LLSERVQVDPAG
+457 AG
-469 TPISKALLIQYR
+469 TPISDALLIQYR
-481 QLTIDAET
+481 VFQIDVET
-489 GGGQGGVS
+489 GWNLS
-497 GGDPNN
+497 GGNESKYS
-503 AAFCLP
+503 LP
-509 SKTNYP
+509 YENDYP
-515 SLEKPY
+515 SVGANHYAHLEQPT

-528 VGSSLKDENGKV
+528 AGYNQDDVDANLTVNSDSDPDNDKAYVDANGVVQNRENG
-540 VVTQNQQSNPKRAY
+540 
-554 VQTTGTNTVA
+554 
-564 KDGGGNP
+564 
-571 IIVNRETAYKAVE
+571 YKAID
-584 DIAGAGFSYTS
+584 DIFGAGFSYTG
-595 MSADSVNKSF
+595 V
-605 FMDSVMTYKS
+605 S
-615 SDSYPNDMT
+615 SDSVRRDFFIDNVLFYKETGSYPSDMT
-624 EGEYGYPLSKYY
+624 EGETGAPVTNYYDQKVETPRIILS
-636 NQRVEIPRSI
+636 
-646 LNQIDKLIT
+646 QIDQLIT

-669 ELIAGYRKAI
+669 ELIDGYRKAYS
-679 EDDAQNNLDPNIVSE
+679 DAGMSTDFLSE
-694 KNLENSAASLGMSDV
+694 ENMATVAASLGMSGV
-709 WQNFLDARTACIN
+709 WQRYLDARKACVD
-722 GGTIKD
+722 GGTIAYD
-728 NDDGTYTYLPNNEA
+728 EGSGTYTYLPNNEA

-863 GSMSFRDFS
+863 GSMSFRDFAA
-872 GHSTAA
+872 HSTAA
-878 VGDWAGDFAEDSYS
+878 VGDWMGDVSEDSYQN
-892 DGLYDALNT
+892 GLYDALNL
-901 AAADTVIADEVG
+901 AAADAVITDEVG
-913 SGGSQGAKV
+913 AGGTKGAQV
-922 TMDSRFFSGSDG
+922 TIDSRFFSGDEG
-934 NPSGYIN
+934 DPTGYVN

-963 DWRLSSYAENWDASN
+963 DWQLSRYAESWSAS
-978 DKDYPV
+978 DGRDYPV

-990 DFSELQG
+990 DFSELKDI
-997 MDFLLSVTLATSYDG
+997 DFLLSLNIATSYDG

-1023 SGSEQEYKI
+1023 SGSEQAYKI
-1032 MDMDTGEWV
+1032 MDMETGEWV
-1041 SITGTGSPYGF
+1041 TITGTGSPYGF
-1052 TSKGGTSSIGTLADG
+1052 TSKGGSSSIGTLADG
-1067 YKGYIYIALNK
+1067 YKGYVYVALNK
-1078 FERNWDNPLFNPVDL
+1078 FEYSTGMGTVDL
-1093 CDMGEQIDNIRRVDI
+1093 CAMGEQIDNIRRVEV
-1108 GIMPLNSTAAA
+1108 GVMPLNSTAAA

-1129 DIGFAYGADSYDAST
+1129 DIGFAYGADTYDAAISGS
-1144 VAELNHP
+1144 LNHP

-1164 KAFEDAVAIIE
+1164 QNFENAVSAIE
-1175 PGDQANFAERVAT
+1175 LNDDTNFPSRVQA
-1188 ARTLYNALSDY
+1188 ARELYDALSDY
-1199 QKNNTQS
+1199 QKNNTTS
-1206 VKQAYEKLEFYEK
+1206 VKQAYAQLEFYEK
-1219 IVLGEIPQDQYL
+1219 IVNGELSADDYKPQMTVADFSN
-1231 PEHTTMEFTAFV
+1231 MV
-1243 NGLSDGLKNASVTGD
+1243 GSLSNELKNASVTGD
-1258 HDLPYP
+1258 YDLPYP
-1264 GVKDADGDGRADAV
+1264 GVKDTDGDGRADAV
-1278 NYEAYD
+1278 NYEGYN
-1284 GLTKDLA
+1284 GLTKELA
-1291 KKIIEEYYDKSYS
+1291 AQIIEYYNTSYS
-1304 RYTAEQKAALGET
+1304 RYTENEKTALGIT
-1317 ATQFLNAYNAASRCY
+1317 AQQFLNAYNAASRCY

-1360 RTLSEIYP
+1360 RTLSDIYP

-1399 AEGTQADEGNYI
+1399 AEGTQADEGYFI
-1411 SITDTKALD
+1411 SISDTKALD

-1461 YSTDRHGDPFTGG
+1461 YSTDRHFDPFTGG
-1474 IWTLYNRYLTLYNDA
+1474 IWTLYNRYLTLYNNAQA
-1489 KKTINDGKPLSDQ
+1489 KINAGTALTDEELA
-1502 QLDDLKLATDEY
+1502 DLKLATDEY

-1528 DLIQQIYDL
+1528 DLIQKIYDL
-1537 FPVVKST
+1537 FPAVKST

-1578 TLTQFEQYLTNPDGT
+1578 TLTQFEQYLTNPDGQ
-1593 GKLTITSENGGVLKS
+1593 GKLTITSENGGTLKS
-1608 SDGTFS
+1608 SDGTIS
-1614 LKYALTY
+1614 LPYTLTY
-1621 NGKPAALSTVTEV
+1621 NGTAADLTTVTEV
-1634 GNYNAPM
+1634 GNYAAPM
-1641 DSGVALHVKIDNPKG
+1641 TSGVALHVKIDNPQE
-1656 YTVTLTDRVTLT
+1656 YPVTLTDKVTLT

-1675 RHGIL
+1675 RLGIL

-1706 VDIPWGTPAVST
+1706 VDIPWGTTAVST

-1735 NLNAGSSVT
+1735 NLNAGSSVS
-1744 VQSALKSS
+1744 VQPTLKST
-1752 SFALTIPGN
+1752 SFALIHDGTN
-1761 TEWSIACTGTDAAAV
+1761 ESIACTGTDTAAV
-1776 KYEGQMINT
+1776 QYEGQMINT
-1785 PGAGPS
+1785 QGAGPS
-1791 ILIDADKWENI
+1791 ISIAADEWKNI
-1802 PVAAYRADDQ
+1802 PVAAYRAEDQ
-1812 ITYTVTYT
+1812 ITYTVDYT

>member
-52 TDDGDVQVI
+52 TDNGDVQVI
-61 YPQATPNTEYIS
+61 YPQATPNTDYIS

-126 TAAALANKG
+126 TAATLANKG

-173 DEELYKPLSENATGM
+173 DEELYKPLSENSTSV
-188 REVIMMEAANN
+188 REMMLFEAKNN
-199 NGVAYVSGSG
+199 DNNDQFSDDGLSG
-209 TAANGANY
+209 AK
-217 RQRVGDGDEY
+217 
-227 WNQGARWADGA
+227 
-238 LDYIADSS
+238 DYIQSGD
-246 TGTNQLTMLG
+246 TLNILG
-256 TKAQAG
+256 PIDQAG
-262 AEDPDT
+262 EENVST
-268 GVDTSAY
+268 GVDSKAY
-275 GFRVNAT
+275 GFQISAAPSNGT
-282 GDQSF
+282 TQSF
-287 ATTWSRQHWDLTG
+287 STAWSRQHWIGTD
-300 AEEVWYWFDFS
+300 AEEVWYWLDLS
-311 QVSVQGLA
+311 QVELTGLS
-319 FELKTQGKRY
+319 FDLKANGKRY
-329 EEFYWTS
+329 GEFYWKNERMFGGYDT
-336 YYGLDNGIEYLYG
+336 GRTFNNTPA
-349 SESDDD
+349 DDA
-355 YSTVTYSTKGTTAA
+355 YSLVTYSTRGTAA
-369 GYDRETFGDPYV
+369 DTYKGEAPYV
-381 YLQQADGAWQ
+381 YIQQDNGAWE
-391 KVMLDNGTI
+391 KVMLNNGTI
-400 DLANYKG
+400 DLGHYKG
-407 YIRVPI
+407 YVRVPI
-413 QFICSTTPTYVEARN
+413 EFMCSTKATYAEAHN
-428 DNWGFGGDRLASDV
+428 DNFNMGSTAYDIDRAEENVKNFFDTQVLFKNGPVLV
-442 DENEDKAKAQFENNV
+442 DE
-457 LLSERVQVDPAG
+457 AG
-469 TPISKALLIQYR
+469 TPISDALLIQYR
-481 QLTIDAET
+481 VFQIDVET
-489 GGGQGGVS
+489 GWNLS
-497 GGDPNN
+497 GGNESKYS
-503 AAFCLP
+503 LP
-509 SKTNYP
+509 YENDYP
-515 SLEKPY
+515 SVGANHYAHLEQPT

-528 VGSSLKDENGKV
+528 AGYDQDDVDANLSVNSDSDPDNDKAYVDANGVVQNRENG
-540 VVTQNQQSNPKRAY
+540 
-554 VQTTGTNTVA
+554 
-564 KDGGGNP
+564 
-571 IIVNRETAYKAVE
+571 YKAID
-584 DIAGAGFSYTS
+584 DIFGAGFSYTG
-595 MSADSVNKSF
+595 V
-605 FMDSVMTYKS
+605 S
-615 SDSYPNDMT
+615 SDSVRRDFFIDNVLFYKETGSYPSDMT
-624 EGEYGYPLSKYY
+624 EGETGAPVTNYYDQKVETPRIILS
-636 NQRVEIPRSI
+636 
-646 LNQIDKLIT
+646 QIDQLIT

-669 ELIAGYRKAI
+669 ELIDGYRKAYS
-679 EDDAQNNLDPNIVSE
+679 DAGMSTDFLSE
-694 KNLENSAASLGMSDV
+694 ENMATVAASLGMSGV
-709 WQNFLDARTACIN
+709 WQRYLDARKACVD
-722 GGTIKD
+722 GGTIAYD
-728 NDDGTYTYLPNNEA
+728 EGSGTYTYLPNNEA

-863 GSMSFRDFS
+863 GSMSFRDFAA
-872 GHSTAA
+872 HSTAA
-878 VGDWAGDFAEDSYS
+878 VGDWMGDVSQDSYS
-892 DGLYDALNT
+892 NGLYDALNL
-901 AAADTVIADEVG
+901 AAADAVITDEVG
-913 SGGSQGAKV
+913 AGGTKGAQV
-922 TMDSRFFSGSDG
+922 TIDSRFFLGDEG
-934 NPSGYIN
+934 DPTGYVN

-963 DWRLSSYAENWDASN
+963 DWQLSRYAESWSAS
-978 DKDYPV
+978 DGRDYPV

-990 DFSELQG
+990 DFSELKDI
-997 MDFLLSVTLATSYDG
+997 DFLLSLNIATSYDG

-1023 SGSEQEYKI
+1023 SGSEQAYKI
-1032 MDMDTGEWV
+1032 MDMETGEWV
-1041 SITGTGSPYGF
+1041 TITGTGSPYGF
-1052 TSKGGTSSIGTLADG
+1052 TSKGGSSSIGTLADG
-1067 YKGYIYIALNK
+1067 YKGYVALNK
-1078 FERNWDNPLFNPVDL
+1078 FEYSTGMGTVDL
-1093 CDMGEQIDNIRRVDI
+1093 CAMGEQIDNIRRVDI

-1129 DIGFAYGADSYDAST
+1129 DIGFAYGADTYDAAMSGS
-1144 VAELNHP
+1144 LNHP

-1164 KAFEDAVAIIE
+1164 QNFENAVSAIE
-1175 PGDQANFAERVAT
+1175 LNDDTNFPSRVQA
-1188 ARTLYNALSDY
+1188 ARALYDALSDY
-1199 QKNNTQS
+1199 QKNNTTS
-1206 VKQAYEKLEFYEK
+1206 VKQAYAQLEFYEK
-1219 IVLGEIPQDQYL
+1219 IVNGELSADDYKPQMTVADFSN
-1231 PEHTTMEFTAFV
+1231 MV
-1243 NGLSDGLKNASVTGD
+1243 GSLSNELKNASVTGD

-1264 GVKDADGDGRADAV
+1264 GVKDTDGDGRADAV
-1278 NYEAYD
+1278 NYEGYK
-1284 GLTKDLA
+1284 GLTKELA
-1291 KKIIEEYYDKSYS
+1291 AQIIEYYNTSYS
-1304 RYTAEQKAALGET
+1304 RYTENEKTALGIT
-1317 ATQFLNAYNAASRCY
+1317 AQQFLNAYNAASRCY
-1332 DTLEGL
+1332 NTLEGL

-1360 RTLSEIYP
+1360 RTLSEIYYEP
-1368 AKADQDGLGT
+1368 DAEEVFLGT
-1378 VGDMTQPYP
+1378 AGDGKV
-1387 YDKSTPYGTRVT
+1387 YDYNKNTPYGTHTTVD
-1399 AEGTQADEGNYI
+1399 GVKVNEGNYI

-1474 IWTLYNRYLTLYNDA
+1474 IWTLYNRYLALYNNAQA
-1489 KKTINDGKPLSDQ
+1489 KINAGTALTDEELA
-1502 QLDDLKLATDEY
+1502 DLKLATDEY

-1528 DLIQQIYDL
+1528 DLIQKIYDL
-1537 FPVVKST
+1537 FPAVKST

-1558 MMLRYDGSTGPLES
+1558 MLLRYDGSTGPLES

-1578 TLTQFEQYLTNPDGT
+1578 TLTQFEQYLTNPDGQGT
-1593 GKLTITSENGGVLKS
+1593 LTITSENGGTLKS
-1608 SDGTFS
+1608 SDGTIS
-1614 LKYALTY
+1614 LSYTLTY
-1621 NGKPAALSTVTEV
+1621 NGTAADLTTVTEV
-1634 GNYNAPM
+1634 GSYSAPM
-1641 DSGVALHVKIDNPKG
+1641 TSGVALHVKIDNPQE
-1656 YTVTLTDRVTLT
+1656 YAVTLTDRVTLT

-1675 RHGIL
+1675 RLGIL

-1706 VDIPWGTPAVST
+1706 VDIPWGTTAVST

-1735 NLNAGSSVT
+1735 NLNAGSSVA
-1744 VQSALKSS
+1744 VQPTLATT
-1752 SFALTIPGN
+1752 SFALIHDGTN
-1761 TEWSIACTGTDAAAV
+1761 ESIACTGTDIAAGTFTGQV
-1776 KYEGQMINT
+1776 IEGKGT
-1785 PGAGPS
+1785 GPS
-1791 ILIDADKWENI
+1791 ISIAASEWKNI
-1802 PVAAYRADDQ
+1802 PVAAYRAEDQ

>member
-25 SLPIAFAAGTYDPT
+25 SLPIAFAAGDYDPT

-52 TDDGDVQVI
+52 TDNGDVQVI
-61 YPQATPNTEYIS
+61 YPQAQTKKPNDNYP

-104 AQIVVDASTATF
+104 AQIVEHPSASAF
-116 ASDGTETATF
+116 AADGTGTVTF
-126 TAAALANKG
+126 TELAKKG

-163 IVSDVPQFVY
+163 IVSDVPRFEADNVNYTALAETQT
-173 DEELYKPLSENATGM
+173 NM

-217 RQRVGDGDEY
+217 RQRDGDGDEY
-227 WNQGARWADGA
+227 WNQGARWKDGA

-336 YYGLDNGIEYLYG
+336 YNGLGNGIEYLYG

-355 YSTVTYSTKGTTAA
+355 YSTVTYSTKGYTGDDGYVLLQTAEGSWERVA
-369 GYDRETFGDPYV
+369 LE
-381 YLQQADGAWQ
+381 
-391 KVMLDNGTI
+391 NGGI
-400 DLANYKG
+400 DLSGYKG

-413 QFICSTTPTYVEARN
+413 QYICSTTPTYVEARN

-442 DENEDKAKAQFENNV
+442 DENEDQAKAQFENNV

-489 GGGQGGVS
+489 GWGQGGVS

-509 SKTNYP
+509 SETNYP

-528 VGSSLKDENGKV
+528 VGSSLKDENGDV

-584 DIAGAGFSYTS
+584 DVVGAGFSYTS
-595 MSADSVNKSF
+595 MSADSVNHSF
-605 FMDSVMTYKS
+605 YMDSVMTYKS
-615 SDSYPNDMT
+615 S
-624 EGEYGYPLSKYY
+624 GEYPEDMVDDPGRPLTDYY
-636 NQRVEIPRSI
+636 NQRTDIQNSI
-646 LNQIDKLIT
+646 ITRMEELIT
-655 TPDLGDFRAVQYID
+655 SPDLGDYRAVQYID
-669 ELIAGYRKAI
+669 EMLETARAGYGDTALGSDFLSKDQLA
-679 EDDAQNNLDPNIVSE
+679 AV
-694 KNLENSAASLGMSDV
+694 AASTGSDA
-709 WQNFLDARTACIN
+709 WDNYLAARNACIA
-722 GGTIKD
+722 GGTIID
-728 NDDGTYTYLPNNEA
+728 NDDGTYTYPSNNTA
-742 TDLVPE
+742 YDLVPD
-748 LIQSLEKLPDPSQV
+748 LIRSLEKLPDPSTV
-762 TSVSDTLR
+762 ASVSDTLES
-770 DEIIRLYQLYRRLN
+770 EIVRLWKIYRQLN
-784 LTQLDAMSESEEQR
+784 LTQLDAMSNEEEQKVLEYAALASDA
-798 ILDYVALVRAAGG
+798 IKEELLIGQAMANNAYVAFNTFGNDSAGEEVYRLDNDANAG
-811 DEMLVGTSLATNKFL
+811 AGQGNPISYRFTKGLLGYTSNLYNFHGADSENDSSSSNDVTTNGIDVNALRF
-826 SFNDFESLPEGTHA
+826 A
-840 YDLQDSPSW
+840 
-849 DQGKDYRYS
+849 
-858 KGFVY
+858 
-863 GSMSFRDFS
+863 GS
-872 GHSTAA
+872 
-878 VGDWAGDFAEDSYS
+878 DFAIT
-892 DGLYDALNT
+892 NN
-901 AAADTVIADEVG
+901 
-913 SGGSQGAKV
+913 GA
-922 TMDSRFFSGSDG
+922 SGSAGMTVTLD
-934 NPSGYIN
+934 N
-941 AVSVTRDF
+941 AFAGEYNIVSVSK
-949 NSTTGDYHDLQSIA
+949 NSLDTSDAATMYANNMAAENLGDLANYYTTGDN
-963 DWRLSSYAENWDASN
+963 SSF
-978 DKDYPV
+978 PL
-984 GLVFYV
+984 GLVFYI
-990 DFSELQG
+990 DFSELSNFRLTATISSRADNG
-997 MDFLLSVTLATSYDG
+997 TALDYAFNPGASVGDQTFYMMNEAS
-1012 HAEGYNLDMDM
+1012 
-1023 SGSEQEYKI
+1023 
-1032 MDMDTGEWV
+1032 GEWV
-1041 SITGTGSPYGF
+1041 KVQGNGNAS
-1052 TSKGGTSSIGTLADG
+1052 SSIMSSGLTNSAGVDLQLDG
-1067 YKGYIYIALNK
+1067 YKGYIMLPLWHFKKYIDGTEGNRMLSRDATGLN
-1078 FERNWDNPLFNPVDL
+1078 
-1093 CDMGEQIDNIRRVDI
+1093 NIWRVSI
-1108 GIMPLNSTAAA
+1108 GVAPADSASA
-1119 QMDGRSFVVD
+1119 QTMDGRSFTID
-1129 DIGFAYGADSYDAST
+1129 SIGFGYDSSSGAYGSHGHQTFGEQYGIKTFRAA
-1144 VAELNHP
+1144 A
-1151 SFEEVK
+1151 FEEVVAALEPQAGGNAFDSAFK
-1157 GYKSTAA
+1157 EAANAA
-1164 KAFEDAVAIIE
+1164 KAQYDALSAYEQNLPSTQNAYAILNRYLTDIANNNTADYAPELSTSTFRNVWFPGLGLSSTLAVA
-1175 PGDQANFAERVAT
+1175 D
-1188 ARTLYNALSDY
+1188 
-1199 QKNNTQS
+1199 NNTS
-1206 VKQAYEKLEFYEK
+1206 
-1219 IVLGEIPQDQYL
+1219 GQY
-1231 PEHTTMEFTAFV
+1231 
-1243 NGLSDGLKNASVTGD
+1243 
-1258 HDLPYP
+1258 DLPYP
-1264 GVKDADGDGRADAV
+1264 GVKDTPDENGKTDGRADTV
-1278 NYEAYD
+1278 NYDTY
-1284 GLTKDLA
+1284 GLTKEMA
-1291 KKIIEEYYDKSYS
+1291 AEIIKVYNTSYS
-1304 RYTAEQKAALGET
+1304 RYTEAEKAELGDVRQ
-1317 ATQFLNAYNAASRCY
+1317 QFLNAYNAAMRCY
-1332 DTLEGL
+1332 NTLEHILDEG
-1338 LADSN
+1338 D
-1343 TFLNELYNPADA
+1343 TFLNELFTEDA

-1360 RTLSEIYP
+1360 RTMSDIYP

-1399 AEGTQADEGNYI
+1399 AEGTQADEGYFI
-1411 SITDTKALD
+1411 SISDTKALD

-1474 IWTLYNRYLTLYNDA
+1474 IWTLYNRYLTLYNNA
-1489 KKTINDGKPLSDQ
+1489 KAKINAGTALTDEELA
-1502 QLDDLKLATDEY
+1502 DLKLATDEY

-1544 FTANGTTSSAQTHE
+1544 FTATGDTSSVNDRTMILA
-1558 MMLRYDGSTGPLES
+1558 YDGQSATMENTA
-1572 KEDPVY
+1572 DPIY
-1578 TLTQFEQYLTNPDGT
+1578 TLTQFEQYLTDANGQGT
-1593 GKLTITSENGGVLKS
+1593 LTLTSENGGTLKS
-1608 SDGTFS
+1608 SDGTIS
-1614 LKYALTY
+1614 LPYTLTY
-1621 NGKPAALSTVTEV
+1621 NGTAADLANGTTAGS
-1634 GNYNAPM
+1634 YDAPM
-1641 DSGVALHVKIDNPKG
+1641 TSGVALHVKIDNPQE
-1656 YTVTLTDRVTLT
+1656 YTVTLTDKVTLT

-1680 REVTDQKTLNIQY
+1680 REVTDQKTLTIY
-1693 STNDMYTVTIPAE
+1693 YTTEDIYTVTIPAE
-1706 VDIPWGTPAVST
+1706 VDIPWGTENVST
-1718 AFEDASGNN
+1718 DFDN
-1727 GTGYKVTC
+1727 GTGYRVTC
-1735 NLNAGSSVT
+1735 NLNTGSSVS
-1744 VQSALKSS
+1744 VQPTLAAT
-1752 SFALTIPGN
+1752 SFELIHDDTN
-1761 TEWSIACTGTDAAAV
+1761 ESIACTGTDTAAGTFTGQV
-1776 KYEGQMINT
+1776 IEGKGT
-1785 PGAGPS
+1785 GPS
-1791 ILIDADKWENI
+1791 ITIAASEWKNI

>member
-52 TDDGDVQVI
+52 TDNGDVQVI
-61 YPQATPNTEYIS
+61 YPQATPNTDYIS

-104 AQIVVDASTATF
+104 AQIVVDASASAF
-116 ASDGTETATF
+116 ASDGTGTVTF
-126 TAAALANKG
+126 TAATLANKG

-150 QDSTGWVSEPLTT
+150 QDSTSWVSEPLTT

-173 DEELYKPLSENATGM
+173 DEELYQPLSENSTSV
-188 REVIMMEAANN
+188 REMMLFEAKNNDNN
-199 NGVAYVSGSG
+199 NQFSDDGISG
-209 TAANGANY
+209 AK
-217 RQRVGDGDEY
+217 
-227 WNQGARWADGA
+227 
-238 LDYIADSS
+238 DYIQSGD
-246 TGTNQLTMLG
+246 TLNILG
-256 TKAQAG
+256 PIDQAG
-262 AEDPDT
+262 EENVST
-268 GVDTSAY
+268 GVDSKAY
-275 GFRVNAT
+275 GFKISAAPSNGT
-282 GDQSF
+282 TQSF
-287 ATTWSRQHWDLTG
+287 STAWSRQHWIGTD
-300 AEEVWYWFDFS
+300 AEEVWYWLDLS
-311 QVSVQGLA
+311 QVELTGLS
-319 FELKTQGKRY
+319 FDLKANGKRY
-329 EEFYWTS
+329 GEFYWKNERMFGGYDTGRTFS
-336 YYGLDNGIEYLYG
+336 
-349 SESDDD
+349 STPADDA
-355 YSTVTYSTKGTTAA
+355 YSLVTYSTRGTAA
-369 GYDRETFGDPYV
+369 DTYKGEAPYV
-381 YLQQADGAWQ
+381 YIQQDNGAWE
-391 KVMLDNGTI
+391 KVMLNNGTI
-400 DLANYKG
+400 DLGHYKG
-407 YIRVPI
+407 YVRVPI
-413 QFICSTTPTYVEARN
+413 EFMCSTKATYAEAHN
-428 DNWGFGGDRLASDV
+428 DNFNMGSTAYDIDRAEENVKNFFDTQVLFENGPVLV
-442 DENEDKAKAQFENNV
+442 DE
-457 LLSERVQVDPAG
+457 AG
-469 TPISKALLIQYR
+469 TPISDALLIQYR
-481 QLTIDAET
+481 VFQIDVET
-489 GGGQGGVS
+489 GWNLS
-497 GGDPNN
+497 GGNESKYS
-503 AAFCLP
+503 LP
-509 SKTNYP
+509 YENDYP
-515 SLEKPY
+515 SVGANHYAHLEQPT
-521 WGASMLA
+521 WGAAMLA
-528 VGSSLKDENGKV
+528 AGYDQDDVDANLSVNSDSDPDNDKAYVDANGVVQNRENG
-540 VVTQNQQSNPKRAY
+540 
-554 VQTTGTNTVA
+554 
-564 KDGGGNP
+564 
-571 IIVNRETAYKAVE
+571 YKAID
-584 DIAGAGFSYTS
+584 DIFGAGFSYTG
-595 MSADSVNKSF
+595 V
-605 FMDSVMTYKS
+605 S
-615 SDSYPNDMT
+615 SDSVRRDFFIDNVLFYKETGSYPSDMT
-624 EGEYGYPLSKYY
+624 EGETGAPVTNYYDQKVETPRIILS
-636 NQRVEIPRSI
+636 
-646 LNQIDKLIT
+646 QIDQLIT

-669 ELIAGYRKAI
+669 ELIDGYRKAYS
-679 EDDAQNNLDPNIVSE
+679 DAGMSTDFLSE
-694 KNLENSAASLGMSDV
+694 ENMATVAASLGMSGV
-709 WQNFLDARTACIN
+709 WQRYLDARTACIN
-722 GGTIKD
+722 GGTIQD
-728 NDDGTYTYLPNNEA
+728 NGDGTYTYLPNNEA

-863 GSMSFRDFS
+863 GSMSFRDFAA
-872 GHSTAA
+872 HSTAA
-878 VGDWAGDFAEDSYS
+878 VGDWMGDLSEDSYQN
-892 DGLYDALNT
+892 GLYDALNL
-901 AAADTVIADEVG
+901 AAADAVITDEVG
-913 SGGSQGAKV
+913 AGGTKGAQV
-922 TMDSRFFSGSDG
+922 TIDSRFFSGDEG
-934 NPSGYIN
+934 DPTGYVN

-963 DWRLSSYAENWDASN
+963 DWQLSRYAESWSAS
-978 DKDYPV
+978 DGRDYPV

-990 DFSELQG
+990 DFSELKDI
-997 MDFLLSVTLATSYDG
+997 DFLLSLNIATSYDG

-1023 SGSEQEYKI
+1023 SGSEQAYKI
-1032 MDMDTGEWV
+1032 MDMETGEWV
-1041 SITGTGSPYGF
+1041 TITGTGSPYGF
-1052 TSKGGTSSIGTLADG
+1052 TSKGGSSSIGTLADG
-1067 YKGYIYIALNK
+1067 YKGYIYVALNK
-1078 FERNWDNPLFNPVDL
+1078 FEYSTGMGTVDL
-1093 CDMGEQIDNIRRVDI
+1093 CAMGEQIDNIRRVDI

-1129 DIGFAYGADSYDAST
+1129 DIGFAYGADTYDAAMSGS
-1144 VAELNHP
+1144 LNHP

-1164 KAFEDAVAIIE
+1164 QNFENAVSAIE
-1175 PGDQANFAERVAT
+1175 LNDDTNFPSRVQA
-1188 ARTLYNALSDY
+1188 ARALYDALSDY
-1199 QKNNTQS
+1199 QKNNTTS
-1206 VKQAYEKLEFYEK
+1206 VKQAYAQLEFYEK
-1219 IVLGEIPQDQYL
+1219 IVNGELSADDYKPQMTVADFSN
-1231 PEHTTMEFTAFV
+1231 MV
-1243 NGLSDGLKNASVTGD
+1243 GSLSNELKNASVTGD

-1264 GVKDADGDGRADAV
+1264 GVKDTDGDGRADAV
-1278 NYEAYD
+1278 NYEGYK
-1284 GLTKDLA
+1284 GLTKELA
-1291 KKIIEEYYDKSYS
+1291 AQIIEYYNTSYS
-1304 RYTAEQKAALGET
+1304 RYTENEKTALGIT
-1317 ATQFLNAYNAASRCY
+1317 AQQFLNAYNAASRCY
-1332 DTLEGL
+1332 NTLEGL

-1360 RTLSEIYP
+1360 RTLSEIYYEP
-1368 AKADQDGLGT
+1368 DAEEVFLGT
-1378 VGDMTQPYP
+1378 AGDGKV
-1387 YDKSTPYGTRVT
+1387 YDYNKNTPYGTHTTVD
-1399 AEGTQADEGNYI
+1399 GVKVNEGNYI

-1474 IWTLYNRYLTLYNDA
+1474 IWTLYNRYLALYNNA
-1489 KKTINDGKPLSDQ
+1489 KAKINAGKALTDEE
-1502 QLDDLKLATDEY
+1502 LADLKLATDEY

-1528 DLIQQIYDL
+1528 DLIQKIYDL
-1537 FPVVKST
+1537 FPAVKST

-1614 LKYALTY
+1614 LEYALTY
-1621 NGKPAALSTVTEV
+1621 NGEPADLSTVTEV
-1634 GNYNAPM
+1634 GNYSAPM
-1641 DSGVALHVKIDNPKG
+1641 TSGVALHVKIDEPKE
-1656 YTVTLTDRVTLT
+1656 YAVTLTDKVTLT

-1675 RHGIL
+1675 RLGIL

-1718 AFEDASGNN
+1718 AFEDQSGNN

-1761 TEWSIACTGTDAAAV
+1761 TTWSIACTGTDAAAV

-1791 ILIDADKWENI
+1791 ILIDADKWKNI

>member
-52 TDDGDVQVI
+52 TDNGDVQVI

-126 TAAALANKG
+126 TAATLANKG

-173 DEELYKPLSENATGM
+173 DEELYKPLSENSTSV
-188 REVIMMEAANN
+188 REMMLFEAKNNDNN
-199 NGVAYVSGSG
+199 NQFSNDGLSG
-209 TAANGANY
+209 AK
-217 RQRVGDGDEY
+217 
-227 WNQGARWADGA
+227 
-238 LDYIADSS
+238 DYIQSGD
-246 TGTNQLTMLG
+246 TLKILG
-256 TKAQAG
+256 PIDQAG
-262 AEDPDT
+262 EENVST
-268 GVDTSAY
+268 GVDSRAY
-275 GFRVNAT
+275 GFQISAAPSNGT
-282 GDQSF
+282 TQSF
-287 ATTWSRQHWDLTG
+287 STAWSRQHWMGTD
-300 AEEVWYWFDFS
+300 AEEVWYWLDLS
-311 QVSVQGLA
+311 QVDLTGLS
-319 FELKTQGKRY
+319 FDLKANGKRY
-329 EEFYWTS
+329 GEFYWKNERMFGGYDTGRTFS
-336 YYGLDNGIEYLYG
+336 
-349 SESDDD
+349 STPADDA
-355 YSTVTYSTKGTTAA
+355 YSLVTYSTRGTAA
-369 GYDRETFGDPYV
+369 DTYKGEAPYV
-381 YLQQADGAWQ
+381 YIQQDNGAWE
-391 KVMLDNGTI
+391 KVMLNNGTI
-400 DLANYKG
+400 DLGHYKG
-407 YIRVPI
+407 YVRVPI
-413 QFICSTTPTYVEARN
+413 EFMCSTKATYAEAHN
-428 DNWGFGGDRLASDV
+428 DNFNMGSTAYDIDRAEENVKNFFDTQVLFENGPVLV
-442 DENEDKAKAQFENNV
+442 DE
-457 LLSERVQVDPAG
+457 AG
-469 TPISKALLIQYR
+469 TPISDALLIQYR
-481 QLTIDAET
+481 VFQIDVET
-489 GGGQGGVS
+489 GWNLS
-497 GGDPNN
+497 GGNESKYS
-503 AAFCLP
+503 LP
-509 SKTNYP
+509 YENDYP
-515 SLEKPY
+515 SVGANHYAHLEQPT

-528 VGSSLKDENGKV
+528 AGYNQDDVDANLTVNSDSDPDNDKAYVDANGVVQNRENG
-540 VVTQNQQSNPKRAY
+540 
-554 VQTTGTNTVA
+554 
-564 KDGGGNP
+564 
-571 IIVNRETAYKAVE
+571 YKAID
-584 DIAGAGFSYTS
+584 DIFGAGFSYTG
-595 MSADSVNKSF
+595 V
-605 FMDSVMTYKS
+605 S
-615 SDSYPNDMT
+615 SDSVRRDFFIDNVLFYKETGSYPSDMT
-624 EGEYGYPLSKYY
+624 EGETGAPVTNYY
-636 NQRVEIPRSI
+636 DQKVETPRII
-646 LNQIDKLIT
+646 LGQIDQLIT

-669 ELIAGYRKAI
+669 ELIAGYRKAYS
-679 EDDAQNNLDPNIVSE
+679 DAGMSTDFLSE
-694 KNLENSAASLGMSDV
+694 ENMATVAASLGMSGV
-709 WQNFLDARTACIN
+709 WQRYLDARQACVD
-722 GGTIKD
+722 GGTIAYD
-728 NDDGTYTYLPNNEA
+728 EGSGTYTYLPNNEA

-784 LTQLDAMSESEEQR
+784 LTQLDAMSEAEEQR

-863 GSMSFRDFS
+863 GSMSFRDFAA
-872 GHSTAA
+872 HSTAA
-878 VGDWAGDFAEDSYS
+878 VGDWMGDVSEDSYQN
-892 DGLYDALNT
+892 GLYDALNL
-901 AAADTVIADEVG
+901 AAADAVITDEVG
-913 SGGSQGAKV
+913 AGGTKGAQV
-922 TMDSRFFSGSDG
+922 TIDSRFFSGDEG
-934 NPSGYIN
+934 DPTGYVN

-963 DWRLSSYAENWDASN
+963 DWQLSRYAESWSAS
-978 DKDYPV
+978 DGRDYPV

-990 DFSELQG
+990 DFSELKDI
-997 MDFLLSVTLATSYDG
+997 DFLLSLNIATSYDG

-1052 TSKGGTSSIGTLADG
+1052 TSKGGSSSIGTLADG
-1067 YKGYIYIALNK
+1067 YKGYVYVALNK
-1078 FERNWDNPLFNPVDL
+1078 FEYSTGMGTVDL
-1093 CDMGEQIDNIRRVDI
+1093 CAMGEQIDNIRRVDI

-1129 DIGFAYGADSYDAST
+1129 DIGFAYGADTYDAAMSGS
-1144 VAELNHP
+1144 LNHP

-1164 KAFEDAVAIIE
+1164 QNFENAVSAIE
-1175 PGDQANFAERVAT
+1175 LNDDTNFPSRVQA
-1188 ARTLYNALSDY
+1188 ARALYDALSDY

-1206 VKQAYEKLEFYEK
+1206 VKQAYAQLEFYEK
-1219 IVLGEIPQDQYL
+1219 IVNGELSADDYKPQM
-1231 PEHTTMEFTAFV
+1231 TVAEFSNMV
-1243 NGLSDGLKNASVTGD
+1243 GSLSNELKNASVTGD

-1264 GVKDADGDGRADAV
+1264 GVKDTDGDGRADAV
-1278 NYEAYD
+1278 NYEGYK
-1284 GLTKDLA
+1284 GLTKELA
-1291 KKIIEEYYDKSYS
+1291 AKIIEYYNTSYS
-1304 RYTAEQKAALGET
+1304 RYTENEKTALGIT
-1317 ATQFLNAYNAASRCY
+1317 AQQFLNAYNAASRCY
-1332 DTLEGL
+1332 NTLEGL

-1378 VGDMTQPYP
+1378 AGDGQVYA

-1399 AEGTQADEGNYI
+1399 AEGTQADEGYFI
-1411 SITDTKALD
+1411 SISDTKALD

-1474 IWTLYNRYLTLYNDA
+1474 IWTLYNRYLALYNNAQA
-1489 KKTINDGKPLSDQ
+1489 KINAGTALTDEELA
-1502 QLDDLKLATDEY
+1502 DLKLATDEY

-1528 DLIQQIYDL
+1528 DLIQKIYDL
-1537 FPVVKST
+1537 FPAIKST
-1544 FTANGTTSSAQTHE
+1544 FTATGDPSSVTNRTMILA
-1558 MMLRYDGSTGPLES
+1558 YDGTSATVENTA
-1572 KEDPVY
+1572 DPIY
-1578 TLTQFEQYLTNPDGT
+1578 TLTQFEQYLTDANGQGT
-1593 GKLTITSENGGVLKS
+1593 LTITSQNGGLLKS
-1608 SDGTFS
+1608 EDGTQT
-1614 LKYALTY
+1614 LAYTLTY
-1621 NGKPAALSTVTEV
+1621 NGTEAKLADGTTV
-1634 GNYNAPM
+1634 GSYDAPM
-1641 DSGVALHVKIDNPKG
+1641 TAGIPLHVTIDTPK
-1656 YTVTLTDRVTLT
+1656 TFPVVLSDTVTLT

-1680 REVTDQKTLNIQY
+1680 REVTDQKTLSILY
-1693 STNDMYTVTIPAE
+1693 TTDDMYTVTIPAE
-1706 VDIPWGTPAVST
+1706 VEIPWGSESVPT
-1718 AFEDASGNN
+1718 EYHN
-1727 GTGYKVTC
+1727 GTGYIVTC
-1735 NLNAGSSVT
+1735 NLNEGSSLS
-1744 VQSALKSS
+1744 VQAALASTD
-1752 SFALTIPGN
+1752 FALTTAG
-1761 TEWSIACTGTDAAAV
+1761 TSESIACTGSNSAAGNFTGKQVEA
-1776 KYEGQMINT
+1776 Q
-1785 PGAGPS
+1785 GAGPS
-1791 ILIDADKWENI
+1791 ISIPADEWKNI
-1802 PVAAYRADDQ
+1802 PVAAYRAEDQ
-1812 ITYTVTYT
+1812 ITYTVDYT

>member
-61 YPQATPNTEYIS
+61 YPQATPNTDYIS

-104 AQIVVDASTATF
+104 AQIVVDASTVTF
-116 ASDGTETATF
+116 ASDGTGTVTF
-126 TAAALANKG
+126 TAATLANKG

-173 DEELYKPLSENATGM
+173 DEELYKPLSENSTSV
-188 REVIMMEAANN
+188 REMMLFEARNN
-199 NGVAYVSGSG
+199 DNNDQFSTDGLSG
-209 TAANGANY
+209 AK
-217 RQRVGDGDEY
+217 
-227 WNQGARWADGA
+227 
-238 LDYIADSS
+238 DYIQSGD
-246 TGTNQLTMLG
+246 TLNILG
-256 TKAQAG
+256 PIEQAG
-262 AEDPDT
+262 EENVST
-268 GVDTSAY
+268 GVDSKAY
-275 GFRVNAT
+275 GFQISAAPSSGT
-282 GDQSF
+282 TQSF
-287 ATTWSRQHWDLTG
+287 STAWSRQHWMGTD
-300 AEEVWYWFDFS
+300 AEEVWYWLDLS
-311 QVSVQGLA
+311 QVDLTGLS
-319 FELKTQGKRY
+319 FDLKANGKRY
-329 EEFYWTS
+329 GEFYWKNERMFGGYDTGRTFS
-336 YYGLDNGIEYLYG
+336 
-349 SESDDD
+349 STPADDA
-355 YSTVTYSTKGTTAA
+355 YSLVTYSTRGTAA
-369 GYDRETFGDPYV
+369 DTYKGEAPYV
-381 YLQQADGAWQ
+381 YIQQDNGAWE
-391 KVMLDNGTI
+391 KVMLNNGTI
-400 DLANYKG
+400 DLGHYKG
-407 YIRVPI
+407 YVRVPI
-413 QFICSTTPTYVEARN
+413 EFMCSTKATYAEAHN
-428 DNWGFGGDRLASDV
+428 DNFNMGSTAYDIDRAEENVKNFFDTQVLFENGPVLV
-442 DENEDKAKAQFENNV
+442 DE
-457 LLSERVQVDPAG
+457 AG
-469 TPISKALLIQYR
+469 TPISDALLIQYR
-481 QLTIDAET
+481 VFQIDVET
-489 GGGQGGVS
+489 GWNLS
-497 GGDPNN
+497 GGNESKYS
-503 AAFCLP
+503 LP
-509 SKTNYP
+509 YENDYP
-515 SLEKPY
+515 SVGANHYAHLEQPT

-528 VGSSLKDENGKV
+528 AGYNQDDVDANLTVNSDSDPDNDKAYVDANGVVQNRENG
-540 VVTQNQQSNPKRAY
+540 
-554 VQTTGTNTVA
+554 
-564 KDGGGNP
+564 
-571 IIVNRETAYKAVE
+571 YKAID
-584 DIAGAGFSYTS
+584 DIFGAGFSYTG
-595 MSADSVNKSF
+595 V
-605 FMDSVMTYKS
+605 S
-615 SDSYPNDMT
+615 SDSVRRDFFIDNVLFYKETGSYPSDMT
-624 EGEYGYPLSKYY
+624 EGETGAPVTNYYDQKVETPRIILS
-636 NQRVEIPRSI
+636 
-646 LNQIDKLIT
+646 QIDQLIT

-669 ELIAGYRKAI
+669 ELIDGYRKAYS
-679 EDDAQNNLDPNIVSE
+679 DAGMSTDFLSE
-694 KNLENSAASLGMSDV
+694 ENMATVAASLGMSGV
-709 WQNFLDARTACIN
+709 WQRYLDARKACVD
-722 GGTIKD
+722 GGTIAYD
-728 NDDGTYTYLPNNEA
+728 EGSGTYTYLPNNEA

-863 GSMSFRDFS
+863 GSMSFRDFAA
-872 GHSTAA
+872 HSTAA
-878 VGDWAGDFAEDSYS
+878 VGDWMGDVSEDSYQN
-892 DGLYDALNT
+892 GLYDALNL
-901 AAADTVIADEVG
+901 AAADAVITDEVG
-913 SGGSQGAKV
+913 AGGTKGAQV
-922 TMDSRFFSGSDG
+922 TIDSRFFLGDEG
-934 NPSGYIN
+934 DPTGYVN

-963 DWRLSSYAENWDASN
+963 DWQLSRYAESWSAS
-978 DKDYPV
+978 DGRDYPV

-990 DFSELQG
+990 DFSELKDI
-997 MDFLLSVTLATSYDG
+997 DFLLSLNIATSYDG

-1023 SGSEQEYKI
+1023 SGSEQAYKI
-1032 MDMDTGEWV
+1032 MDMETGEWV
-1041 SITGTGSPYGF
+1041 TITGTGSPYGF
-1052 TSKGGTSSIGTLADG
+1052 TSKGGSSSIGTLADG
-1067 YKGYIYIALNK
+1067 YKGYVYVALNK
-1078 FERNWDNPLFNPVDL
+1078 FEYSTGMGTVDL
-1093 CDMGEQIDNIRRVDI
+1093 CAMGEQIDNIRRVEV
-1108 GIMPLNSTAAA
+1108 GVMPLNSTAAA

-1129 DIGFAYGADSYDAST
+1129 DIGFAYGADTYDAAISGS
-1144 VAELNHP
+1144 LNHP

-1164 KAFEDAVAIIE
+1164 QNFENAVSAIE
-1175 PGDQANFAERVAT
+1175 LNDDTNFPSRVQA
-1188 ARTLYNALSDY
+1188 ARELYDALSDY
-1199 QKNNTQS
+1199 QKNNTTS
-1206 VKQAYEKLEFYEK
+1206 VKQAYAQLEFYEK
-1219 IVLGEIPQDQYL
+1219 IVNGELSADDYKPQMTVADFSN
-1231 PEHTTMEFTAFV
+1231 MV
-1243 NGLSDGLKNASVTGD
+1243 GSLSNELKNASVTGD

-1264 GVKDADGDGRADAV
+1264 GVKDTDGDGRADAV
-1278 NYEAYD
+1278 NYEGYN
-1284 GLTKDLA
+1284 GLTKELA
-1291 KKIIEEYYDKSYS
+1291 AQIIEYYNTSYS
-1304 RYTAEQKAALGET
+1304 RYTENEKTALGIT
-1317 ATQFLNAYNAASRCY
+1317 AQQFLNAYNAASRCY

-1360 RTLSEIYP
+1360 RTLSDIYP

-1399 AEGTQADEGNYI
+1399 AEGTQADEGYFI
-1411 SITDTKALD
+1411 SISDTKALD

-1474 IWTLYNRYLTLYNDA
+1474 IWTLYNRYLTLYNNA
-1489 KKTINDGKPLSDQ
+1489 KAKINAGTALTDEELA
-1502 QLDDLKLATDEY
+1502 DLKLATDEY
-1514 EMLLPTYHDVAELY
+1514 EMLLPTYHNVAELY

-1537 FPVVKST
+1537 FPAVKST

-1578 TLTQFEQYLTNPDGT
+1578 TLTQFEQYLTNPDGQGT
-1593 GKLTITSENGGVLKS
+1593 LTITSENGGVLKS
-1608 SDGTFS
+1608 SDGTFN
-1614 LKYALTY
+1614 LEYALTY
-1621 NGKPAALSTVTEV
+1621 NGKPADLSTVTEV
-1634 GNYNAPM
+1634 GNYAAPM
-1641 DSGVALHVKIDNPKG
+1641 DSGVALHVKIDNPQE
-1656 YTVTLTDRVTLT
+1656 YPVTLTDKVTLT

-1675 RHGIL
+1675 RLGIL

-1706 VDIPWGTPAVST
+1706 VDIPWGTTAVST

-1735 NLNAGSSVT
+1735 NLNAGSSVS
-1744 VQSALKSS
+1744 VQPTLKST
-1752 SFALTIPGN
+1752 SFALIHDGTN
-1761 TEWSIACTGTDAAAV
+1761 ESIACTGTDTAAV
-1776 KYEGQMINT
+1776 QYEGQMINT
-1785 PGAGPS
+1785 QGAGPS
-1791 ILIDADKWENI
+1791 ISIAASEWKNI
-1802 PVAAYRADDQ
+1802 PVAAYRAEDQ
-1812 ITYTVTYT
+1812 ITYTVDYT